1 MRRLK
6 NEVCLFLRTPHYVL
20 YNKSYYKSI
29 PFFEKVLEYFR
40 NRETEIVKGCA
51 QEDQKE
57 EIQMKV
63 LGIGREEE
71 EQQLQKILEV
81 AQKNLERTEKR
92 QAGLSEQLKEMLE
105 SFDASDKEM
114 QALWNNTESLF
125 QESKREILRSRKA
138 SKKPYF
144 GRIDFTGAGL
154 TESESY
160 YVGRVGISLDGVEP
174 LVIDWRAPIASV
186 YYENALGT
194 CTYEV
199 KDTTE
204 DETRVQEIDLFRKR
218 TYEIEEGK
226 LIDFFDS
233 DIVAND
239 DLLTKYLAK
248 SKKAVLGEIIGTI
261 QKEQNTIIRMSPK
274 TNLIVQGV
282 AGSGKTTVA
291 MHRISY
297 ILYNYEQFRPVDF
310 YIVGSNRI
318 LLNYI
323 TGVLPELDVY
333 GVSQMT
339 MEQLF
344 TRLLYED
351 WDDKK
356 YEIVPT
362 DSNDKEAY
370 RKGEY
375 AWFHELEAFCEEYEA
390 NVIPTETVVIE
401 KNGTVLLEKKSIENY
416 RKSNPQLSVQAKI
429 NALNEWL
436 LGRLENELTGKSVSY
451 TPEEKKELNR
461 NCKVHFGK
469 DEWKGSLFDLYEEFL
484 KGQRKT
490 GSKVYVEQGKYDVY
504 DLAALAYLYKRIK
517 EIDPIREAS
526 HVIIDEAQ
534 DFGMMVYATLAY
546 CLRGCTY
553 TIMGDVSQNIHYGY
567 GLNDWEE
574 LRKLILTGDYDNFGI
589 LKKSYRN
596 TVEISEFATEILR
609 HGSFSIYPAEPIL
622 RHGNPVSMS
631 AYDTEEEMNRAVVST
646 IENWKKEGHGT
657 IAVICANEQE
667 TTYVTQMLGKKMA
680 LADNN
685 PETAVFDE
693 GVMVLPVEYTK
704 GLEFDAV
711 LLYHP
716 SKENYPAED
725 QYVKLL
731 YVAATRALH
740 ELAVVHLNDLT
751 ELIATPVSEEKKLR
765 SLETLQDT
773 VRVAAPRII
782 PKITEEKKQSELAR
796 ILERTTKRYGL
807 NQPKKS
813 GEPVVRTAEKAA
825 EQSLEKP
832 AKKVQESVVGK
843 SEQKL
848 QKRTIGKTPELP
860 ETEPEMNTSP
870 YQFNSIVEPEKL
882 TPKGHSRIDC
892 GVRWVKKAK
901 TFVEFVSNYGILR
914 VTPVTEEIVRVQ
926 FARGQVN
933 SFADGR
939 WKYTGAET
947 VSFTT
952 RENAT
957 VYEILTKKLIIRI
970 TKKTGALAFL
980 DPKGT
985 LLLKESEK
993 EPRQIE
999 PDIAKTWNYFEWE
1012 KNEKLVAKGI
1022 LDTELEQVNGKARY
1036 ISIGGKQK
1044 RMPLLLSKKGYGIS
1058 VSAEHTA
1065 SFCGVGVYG
1074 QYICTEN
1081 EAQIDYYVLFGANN
1095 EENLRLYKL
1104 LK

>member
-1 MRRLK
+1 M
-6 NEVCLFLRTPHYVL
+6 N
-20 YNKSYYKSI
+20 
-29 PFFEKVLEYFR
+29 
-40 NRETEIVKGCA
+40 
-51 QEDQKE
+51 
-57 EIQMKV
+57 V
-63 LGIGREEE
+63 LGISREDEE
-71 EQQLQKILEV
+71 WQLKKILEV
-81 AQKNLERTEKR
+81 AQKNLERTER
-92 QAGLSEQLKEMLE
+92 QQAGLSEQLKEMSD
-105 SFDASDKEM
+105 SFDSRDKEM

-125 QESKREILRSRKA
+125 QESRRDLLRSIKA
-138 SKKPYF
+138 RKKPYF

-154 TESESY
+154 SEAESY
-160 YVGRVGISLDGVEP
+160 YVGRVGISSDGVNP
-174 LVIDWRAPIASV
+174 MVIDWRAPIASV

-204 DETRVQEIDLFRKR
+204 GETRVHEIDLFRKR
-218 TYEIEEGK
+218 TYEIEEDK

-239 DLLTKYLAK
+239 ELLTKYLAK
-248 SKKAVLGEIIGTI
+248 SKKNVLGEIIGTI

-351 WDDKK
+351 WDNQK
-356 YEIVPT
+356 YKIVAT
-362 DSNDKEAY
+362 DQKNKVAY
-370 RKGEY
+370 RKGES
-375 AWFHELEAFCEEYEA
+375 AWFHDLEAFCEEYEEKI
-390 NVIPTETVVIE
+390 IPTEPVVIE
-401 KNGTVLLEKKSIENY
+401 KNGIVLLEKNSIENY

-436 LGRLENELTGKSVSY
+436 LGRLENELIGKSVSY

-461 NCKVHFGK
+461 SCKFHFGK
-469 DEWKGSLFDLYEEFL
+469 DEWKGSLFALYEEFL
-484 KGQRKT
+484 EGQRKK
-490 GSKVYVEQGKYDVY
+490 GSKIFVEYGSYDVY

-517 EIDPIREAS
+517 ETDPIREAS
-526 HVIIDEAQ
+526 HVVIDEAQ
-534 DFGMMVYATLAY
+534 DFGMMVYAALAY

-574 LRKLILTGDYDNFGI
+574 LRKLILTGAYDNFGI

-596 TVEISEFATEILR
+596 TVEISEFATEVLR
-609 HGSFSIYPAEPIL
+609 HGNFAIYPVEPLL
-622 RHGNPVSMS
+622 RHGNPVSVL
-631 AYDTEEEMNRAVVST
+631 AYDTESQMNRAVVS
-646 IENWKKEGHGT
+646 ILEGWKREGHGT
-657 IAVICANEQE
+657 IAVICADEQE
-667 TTYVTQMLGKKMA
+667 AAYVTQLLSKKIV

-716 SKENYPAED
+716 SKEKYPVED

-740 ELAVVHLNDLT
+740 ELTVVHRNDLT
-751 ELIATPVSEEKKLR
+751 ELIGAPVSEEKKLH
-765 SLETLQDT
+765 SLEKQQDAL
-773 VRVAAPRII
+773 RIAAPRVI
-782 PKITEEKKQSELAR
+782 PRLTEEKKQAELAMC
-796 ILERTTKRYGL
+796 LERTTKRYGL
-807 NQPKKS
+807 NQQEKPKQPEKTI
-813 GEPVVRTAEKAA
+813 EKPVEKRVQKAEKSVEAPEA
-825 EQSLEKP
+825 ERN
-832 AKKVQESVVGK
+832 A
-843 SEQKL
+843 
-848 QKRTIGKTPELP
+848 
-860 ETEPEMNTSP
+860 SP
-870 YQFNSIVEPEKL
+870 YPFNSIVQAENIA
-882 TPKGHSRIDC
+882 PKGHGRIDC
-892 GVRWVKKAK
+892 GVRWVKKSR
-901 TFVEFVSNYGILR
+901 TFVEFMSSYGILR
-914 VTPVTEEIVRVQ
+914 VTPLEDEIVRVQ
-926 FARGQVN
+926 FVRGQD
-933 SFADGR
+933 SLFADGK
-939 WKYTGAET
+939 WKYTGEEKAA
-947 VSFTT
+947 FIT

-957 VYEILTKKLIIRI
+957 AYEIITKKLVVHIGKKSGAI
-970 TKKTGALAFL
+970 TFL
-980 DPKGT
+980 DTKGT
-985 LLLKESEK
+985 ILLKESEK

-999 PDIAKTWNYFEWE
+999 PDILKTWNYFEWAKSE
-1012 KNEKLVAKGI
+1012 KVVAKGI
-1022 LDTELEQVNGKARY
+1022 LDVELEPVNGKARY
-1036 ISIGGKQK
+1036 ISIGGKKK
-1044 RMPLLLSKKGYGIS
+1044 RMPLLLSQKGYGIS
-1058 VSAEHTA
+1058 VSAENTV
-1065 SFCGVGVYG
+1065 SFCGVGMYG

-1081 EAQIDYYVLFGANN
+1081 EKGIDYYVLFGGSNQ
-1095 EENLRLYKL
+1095 ENLRLYRL
-1104 LK
+1104 FQL

>member
-1 MRRLK
+1 
-6 NEVCLFLRTPHYVL
+6 
-20 YNKSYYKSI
+20 
-29 PFFEKVLEYFR
+29 
-40 NRETEIVKGCA
+40 
-51 QEDQKE
+51 
-57 EIQMKV
+57 MKV
-63 LGIGREEE
+63 LGIDRETE
-71 EQQLQKILEV
+71 EQQLKKILEV
-81 AQKNLERTEKR
+81 AQNNLKRAEKR
-92 QAGLSEQLKEMLE
+92 QEGLSEQLKEMLE
-105 SFDASDKEM
+105 NFDSRDKEA
-114 QALWNNTESLF
+114 QALWNNTEALY
-125 QESKREILRSRKA
+125 QESNRELLRGMKA
-138 SKKPYF
+138 RKKPYF
-144 GRIDFTGAGL
+144 GRIDFTAA
-154 TESESY
+154 EFSEPESY
-160 YVGRVGISLDGVEP
+160 YVGRVGISTDGTEP
-174 LVIDWRAPIASV
+174 MVIDWRAPIASV
-186 YYENALGT
+186 YYENSLGT

-199 KDTTE
+199 KDTKE
-204 DETRVQEIDLFRKR
+204 DETKVHEIDLFRKR
-218 TYEIEEGK
+218 TYEIEEDK
-226 LIDFFDS
+226 LIDFYDS

-239 DLLTKYLAK
+239 ELLTKYLAK

-261 QKEQNTIIRMSPK
+261 QKEQNAIIRMSPK

-351 WDDKK
+351 WDDNK
-356 YEIVPT
+356 YQIVAT
-362 DSNDKEAY
+362 DPNDKEAY
-370 RKGEY
+370 RKGES
-375 AWFHELEAFCEEYEA
+375 AWFRKLEAFCEEYEA
-390 NVIPTETVVIE
+390 KIIPTESVIIE
-401 KNGTVLLEKKSIENY
+401 KNGTLLLEKKSIENY
-416 RKSNPQLSVQAKI
+416 RKSNPQMSVQAKI

-436 LGRLENELTGKSVSY
+436 LGKLENELTGKSVSY
-451 TPEEKKELNR
+451 TPEEKKELKR
-461 NCKVHFGK
+461 SCKVHFGR
-469 DEWKGSLFDLYEEFL
+469 DEWKGSLFELYEAFL
-484 KGQRKT
+484 KEQRKN
-490 GSKVYVEQGKYDVY
+490 GSNIFVEPGKYDVY
-504 DLAALAYLYKRIK
+504 DLAALAYLYKRVK

-622 RHGNPVSMS
+622 RHGNPVRMS
-631 AYDTEEEMNRAVVST
+631 AYDTEEEMNRAVVSI

-657 IAVICANEQE
+657 IAVICANKQE
-667 TTYVTQMLGKKMA
+667 ADDVTRVLGKEMT

-716 SKENYPAED
+716 SKKNYPAED

-765 SLETLQDT
+765 SLESQQDT
-773 VRVAAPRII
+773 LRVAAARIV
-782 PKITEEKKQSELAR
+782 PKFTEDKKQAELAK
-796 ILERTTKRYGL
+796 IFERTTKRYGL
-807 NQPKKS
+807 NQVKQRS
-813 GEPVVRTAEKAA
+813 EPERLEKAT
-825 EQSLEKP
+825 EKTVEKP
-832 AKKVQESVVGK
+832 TQKVQESAVGK
-843 SEQKL
+843 PAETL
-848 QKRTIGKTPELP
+848 EADPEI
-860 ETEPEMNTSP
+860 NTSP
-870 YQFNSIVEPEKL
+870 YPFNSVVEKEKL
-882 TPKGHSRIDC
+882 IPKGHSRIDC
-892 GVRWVKKAK
+892 AVRWVKKSK
-901 TFVEFVSNYGILR
+901 MSVDFVSNYGILR
-914 VTPVTEEIVRVQ
+914 VTPLTDEILRVQ
-926 FARGQVN
+926 FVRGQED
-933 SFADGR
+933 SFADGNL
-939 WKYTGAET
+939 KYTGEKKVQFT
-947 VSFTT
+947 V
-952 RENAT
+952 RENAASC
-957 VYEILTKKLIIRI
+957 EIATKKLVVRVE
-970 TKKTGALAFL
+970 KKTGAVAFY
-980 DPKGT
+980 DTKGT
-985 LLLKESEK
+985 LLFKESGK

-999 PDIAKTWNYFEWE
+999 PDISKTWNYFEWA
-1012 KNEKLVAKGI
+1012 KNEKIVAKGI
-1022 LDTELEQVNGKARY
+1022 LDRDLEQVNGKARY
-1036 ISIGGKQK
+1036 ISIGGKKK
-1044 RMPLLLSKKGYGIS
+1044 RMPLLLSQKGYGIA

-1065 SFCGVGVYG
+1065 SFCGVGMYG

-1081 EAQIDYYVLFGANN
+1081 ETQIDYYVLFGGSN

-1104 LK
+1104 FA

>member
-1 MRRLK
+1 
-6 NEVCLFLRTPHYVL
+6 
-20 YNKSYYKSI
+20 
-29 PFFEKVLEYFR
+29 
-40 NRETEIVKGCA
+40 
-51 QEDQKE
+51 
-57 EIQMKV
+57 MKV
-63 LGIGREEE
+63 FGISREEE
-71 EQQLQKILEV
+71 EQQLKKILAV
-81 AQKNLERTEKR
+81 AQDNLERTER
-92 QAGLSEQLKEMLE
+92 HQMGLSEQLKDMLD
-105 SFDASDKEM
+105 SYNTKDKEVL
-114 QALWNNTESLF
+114 ALWHNTESLL
-125 QESKREILRSRKA
+125 QESKRDLLRCIKA
-138 SKKPYF
+138 RKKPYF
-144 GRIDFTGAGL
+144 GRIDFKDKGL
-154 TESESY
+154 SETESY
-160 YVGRVGISLDGVEP
+160 YVGRVGISPDGVEQ
-174 LVIDWRAPIASV
+174 LVIDWRAPMASV
-186 YYENALGT
+186 YYENALGN

-199 KDTTE
+199 KDTKE
-204 DETRVQEIDLFRKR
+204 NETKVYEIDLFRKR
-218 TYEIEEGK
+218 TYEIEDDK

-239 DLLTKYLAK
+239 ELLTKCLAK

-261 QKEQNTIIRMSPK
+261 QKEQNAIIRRSPK

-344 TRLLYED
+344 VRLLYED

-356 YEIVPT
+356 QTIVAT
-362 DSNDKEAY
+362 NQNNKEAY

-390 NVIPTETVVIE
+390 KIIPAESVVIE
-401 KNGTVLLEKKSIENY
+401 KTGAVLLEKKSIENY
-416 RKSNPQLSVQAKI
+416 RKNNPQMSVQAKI

-451 TPEEKKELNR
+451 TPEEKKELNKA
-461 NCKVHFGK
+461 CKVHFGR
-469 DEWKGSLFDLYEEFL
+469 DEWKGSLFDLYEGFL
-484 KGQRKT
+484 EGQRT
-490 GSKVYVEQGKYDVY
+490 RGSKIFVEKGKYDVY

-517 EIDPIREAS
+517 EIDPIREAT

-567 GLNDWEE
+567 GLNDWED

-609 HGSFSIYPAEPIL
+609 HGNFPIYPAEPIL

-631 AYDTEEEMNRAVVST
+631 AYDTEEDMNRAVVNI
-646 IENWKKEGHGT
+646 IENWKKEGHET
-657 IAVICANEQE
+657 IAVICSDEQE
-667 TTYVTQMLGKKMA
+667 TAYVTQRLGKEMT

-685 PETAVFDE
+685 PETAVFNE

-716 SKENYPAED
+716 SKEHYLLED

-765 SLETLQDT
+765 SLENGQDT
-773 VRVAAPRII
+773 LRVAAPRVI
-782 PKITEEKKQSELAR
+782 PKITEDKKQAELAA

-807 NQPKKS
+807 NQPKKT
-813 GEPVVRTAEKAA
+813 EETV
-825 EQSLEKP
+825 EKP
-832 AKKVQESVVGK
+832 ILKPVQ
-843 SEQKL
+843 
-848 QKRTIGKTPELP
+848 KTPEKVAVKP
-860 ETEPEMNTSP
+860 VEVPKNEPEINTSP
-870 YQFNSIVEPEKL
+870 YKFNSIVETEKL

-892 GVRWVKKAK
+892 AVRWVKKSK
-901 TFVEFVSNYGILR
+901 SFVDFVSSYGILR
-914 VTPVTEEIVRVQ
+914 VMPVTDEIVRVQ
-926 FARGQVN
+926 FVRGQAD
-933 SFADGR
+933 SFADGN
-939 WKYTGAET
+939 WNYTGEKK
-947 VSFTT
+947 VQFST
-952 RENAT
+952 RENAA
-957 VYEILTKKLIIRI
+957 VYEIITKKLVIRI
-970 TKKTGALAFL
+970 EKKTGALAFL
-980 DPKGT
+980 DTKGT
-985 LLLKESEK
+985 LLLKESGK

-999 PDIAKTWNYFEWE
+999 LDVAKTWNYFEWP

-1036 ISIGGKQK
+1036 ISIGGKRK
-1044 RMPLLLSKKGYGIS
+1044 RMPLLLSGKGYGIS
-1058 VSAEHTA
+1058 ICAEHTA

-1074 QYICTEN
+1074 QYICTEK
-1081 EAQIDYYVLFGANN
+1081 EEQIDYYVLFGGSN

-1104 LK
+1104 LT

>member
-1 MRRLK
+1 
-6 NEVCLFLRTPHYVL
+6 
-20 YNKSYYKSI
+20 
-29 PFFEKVLEYFR
+29 
-40 NRETEIVKGCA
+40 
-51 QEDQKE
+51 
-57 EIQMKV
+57 MKV
-63 LGIGREEE
+63 LGTGREAEE
-71 EQQLQKILEV
+71 KQLKKILEV
-81 AQKNLERTEKR
+81 AQNNLERIEKR
-92 QAGLSEQLKEMLE
+92 QEGLSEQLKEMLE
-105 SFDASDKEM
+105 NFDSNDKEA
-114 QALWNNTESLF
+114 QALWNNTEAMYQASN
-125 QESKREILRSRKA
+125 RELVRSMKA
-138 SKKPYF
+138 RKKPYF
-144 GRIDFTGAGL
+144 GRIDFTAAGSS
-154 TESESY
+154 EPESY
-160 YVGRVGISLDGVEP
+160 YVGRVGISEDGVDP

-199 KDTTE
+199 KDIAE
-204 DETRVQEIDLFRKR
+204 NETRVHEIELTRKR
-218 TYEIEEGK
+218 TYEIAEDK

-239 DLLTKYLAK
+239 ELLTKFLAK

-261 QKEQNTIIRMSPK
+261 QKEQNAIIRMSPK

-339 MEQLF
+339 MAQLF

-356 YEIVPT
+356 YKIVAANPK
-362 DSNDKEAY
+362 DKEAY
-370 RKGEY
+370 RKGESV
-375 AWFHELEAFCEEYEA
+375 WFHALEAFCEEYEEKI
-390 NVIPTETVVIE
+390 IPTESVVIE
-401 KNGTVLLEKKSIENY
+401 KNGTVLLEKASIENY
-416 RKSNPQLSVQAKI
+416 RKSNPQMSVQAKI

-436 LGRLENELTGKSVSY
+436 LGKLENELTGKSVSY

-461 NCKVHFGK
+461 SCKVHFGK
-469 DEWKGSLFDLYEEFL
+469 DEWKGSLFELYEEFL
-484 KGQRKT
+484 ESQRKC
-490 GSKVYVEQGKYDVY
+490 GSRIFVEPGKYDVY

-574 LRKLILTGDYDNFGI
+574 LRKLILTGEYDNFGI

-622 RHGNPVSMS
+622 RHGNPVRQS
-631 AYDTEEEMNRAVVST
+631 AYPSEEEMNRAVVEI
-646 IENWKKEGHGT
+646 IEGWKTEGHGT
-657 IAVICANEQE
+657 IAVICADGQE
-667 TTYVTQMLGKKMA
+667 AEYVTKMLEKKMTV
-680 LADNN
+680 ADSN
-685 PETAVFDE
+685 PETAVFNE

-716 SKENYPAED
+716 SGDKYPAED

-751 ELIATPVSEEKKLR
+751 ELIAAPVSEEKRLR
-765 SLETLQDT
+765 SLEKQQDT
-773 VRVAAPRII
+773 LRVATPRVVQ
-782 PKITEEKKQSELAR
+782 KITEEKKQDELAK

-807 NQPKKS
+807 NQAKKTE
-813 GEPVVRTAEKAA
+813 EPVAKAV
-825 EQSLEKP
+825 EKP
-832 AKKVQESVVGK
+832 VEKQVPKVPEKVAVLPKEEQE
-843 SEQKL
+843 
-848 QKRTIGKTPELP
+848 I
-860 ETEPEMNTSP
+860 NASP
-870 YQFNSIVEPEKL
+870 YQFNTIVEAGKL
-882 TPKGHSRIDC
+882 TPKGHSRIEC

-901 TFVEFVSNYGILR
+901 NFVDFVSNYGILR
-914 VTPVTEEIVRVQ
+914 VTPVTDEVVRIQ
-926 FARGQVN
+926 FVRGQLD
-933 SFADGR
+933 SFAEGNWR
-939 WKYTGAET
+939 YAGEEK

-957 VYEILTKKLIIRI
+957 VYEIATKKLAICVE
-970 TKKTGALAFL
+970 KKSGALTFL
-980 DPKGT
+980 DKKGVV
-985 LLLKESEK
+985 LFKESVK

-999 PDIAKTWNYFEWE
+999 PELSKTWNYFDWG
-1012 KNEKLVAKGI
+1012 KSEKLVAKGI
-1022 LDTELEQVNGKARY
+1022 LDTDLPQVNGKARY
-1036 ISIGGKQK
+1036 ISIGGKKK
-1044 RMPLLLSKKGYGIS
+1044 RMPLLLSQKGYGIS
-1058 VSAEHTA
+1058 VSAEHTV
-1065 SFCGVGVYG
+1065 SFCGVGLYG
-1074 QYICTEN
+1074 QYICTEA
-1081 EAQIDYYVLFGANN
+1081 EKQIDYYVLFGGSN
-1095 EENLRLYKL
+1095 EENLRLYKSL
-1104 LK
+1104 V

>member
-1 MRRLK
+1 
-6 NEVCLFLRTPHYVL
+6 
-20 YNKSYYKSI
+20 
-29 PFFEKVLEYFR
+29 
-40 NRETEIVKGCA
+40 
-51 QEDQKE
+51 
-57 EIQMKV
+57 MKV
-63 LGIGREEE
+63 LGTGRKEEE
-71 EQQLQKILEV
+71 KQLSRILKV
-81 AQKNLERTEKR
+81 AQNNLERTEKR
-92 QAGLSEQLKEMLE
+92 QEGLSEQLKEMLE
-105 SFDASDKEM
+105 NFDSRDKEA
-114 QALWNNTESLF
+114 QALWNNTEALY
-125 QESKREILRSRKA
+125 QESNRELVRGMKA
-138 SKKPYF
+138 RKKPYF
-144 GRIDFTGAGL
+144 GRIDFKTA
-154 TESESY
+154 EFAEPESY
-160 YVGRVGISLDGVEP
+160 YVGRVGISEDGVEP

-186 YYENALGT
+186 YYENSLGT

-204 DETRVQEIDLFRKR
+204 DETRIHEIDLFRKR
-218 TYEIEEGK
+218 TYEIEEDK

-261 QKEQNTIIRMSPK
+261 QKEQNAIIRMSPK

-344 TRLLYED
+344 TRLLYEE

-356 YEIVPT
+356 YKIVATNP
-362 DSNDKEAY
+362 NDKEAH

-375 AWFHELEAFCEEYEA
+375 AWFHKLEAFCEEYET
-390 NVIPTETVVIE
+390 NIIPTESVVIE
-401 KNGTVLLEKKSIENY
+401 KNGTVLLEQKSIENY
-416 RKSNPQLSVQAKI
+416 RKSNPQMSVQAKI

-436 LGRLENELTGKSVSY
+436 LGKLENELTGKSVSY
-451 TPEEKKELNR
+451 TPEEKKELKR
-461 NCKVHFGK
+461 NCKVHFGR
-469 DEWKGSLFDLYEEFL
+469 DEWKGSLFDLYEKFL
-484 KGQRKT
+484 KEQRKA
-490 GSKVYVEQGKYDVY
+490 GSHIFVEPGKYDVY
-504 DLAALAYLYKRIK
+504 DLAALAYLYKRVK

-534 DFGMMVYATLAY
+534 DFGMMAYASLAY

-622 RHGNPVSMS
+622 RHGNPVSLS
-631 AYDTEEEMNRAVVST
+631 AYDTEEEMNRATVDI
-646 IENWKKEGHGT
+646 IEGWKKEGHGT
-657 IAVICANEQE
+657 IAVICADEKE
-667 TTYVTQMLGKKMA
+667 AAEVTGMLGKVMP

-716 SKENYPAED
+716 SKANYPAED

-740 ELAVVHLNDLT
+740 ELAVVHQNDLT
-751 ELIATPVSEEKKLR
+751 ELIATPVSEEKRLH
-765 SLETLQDT
+765 SLEKQQDT
-773 VRVAAPRII
+773 LRVATARVV
-782 PKITEEKKQSELAR
+782 PKITEEKKQDELAR

-807 NQPKKS
+807 NQEKKT
-813 GEPVVRTAEKAA
+813 EEAA
-825 EQSLEKP
+825 GKPTQEQ
-832 AKKVQESVVGK
+832 AVGK
-843 SEQKL
+843 TVHNPKEKG
-848 QKRTIGKTPELP
+848 TEAPENN
-860 ETEPEMNTSP
+860 PEMNTSP
-870 YQFNSIVEPEKL
+870 YLFNTVVEKEKL
-882 TPKGHSRIDC
+882 TPKGHGRIDC
-892 GVRWVKKAK
+892 GVRWVKKGK
-901 TFVEFVSNYGILR
+901 QFVDSVSSYGILR
-914 VTPVTEEIVRVQ
+914 VTPLAEEIVRVQ
-926 FARGQVN
+926 FVRGQVD
-933 SFADGR
+933 SFGDGSI
-939 WKYTGAET
+939 KYTGEKK
-947 VSFTT
+947 VSFVTK
-952 RENAT
+952 ENAT
-957 VYEILTKKLIIRI
+957 VYEIATKKLVVRVE
-970 TKKTGALAFL
+970 KKSGAVAFY
-980 DPKGT
+980 DTKGT
-985 LLLKESEK
+985 LLFKESGK

-999 PDIAKTWNYFEWE
+999 PDLLKTWTYFEWA
-1012 KNEKLVAKGI
+1012 KNERIVAKGI
-1022 LDTELEQVNGKARY
+1022 LDRDLEPVNGKARY
-1036 ISIGGKQK
+1036 ISIGGKKK
-1044 RMPLLLSKKGYGIS
+1044 RMPLLLSQKGYGIA
-1058 VSAEHTA
+1058 VSAEHTV
-1065 SFCGVGVYG
+1065 SFCSVGMYG
-1074 QYICTEN
+1074 QYISAEK
-1081 EAQIDYYVLFGANN
+1081 ESRIDYSVLFGGNN

-1104 LK
+1104 FA

>member
-1 MRRLK
+1 MKEFGVTREAEERQ
-6 NEVCLFLRTPHYVL
+6 LR
-20 YNKSYYKSI
+20 
-29 PFFEKVLEYFR
+29 
-40 NRETEIVKGCA
+40 
-51 QEDQKE
+51 
-57 EIQMKV
+57 
-63 LGIGREEE
+63 
-71 EQQLQKILEV
+71 KILAV
-81 AQKNLERTEKR
+81 AQDNLERTERHQK
-92 QAGLSEQLKEMLE
+92 GLSEQLKDMLD
-105 SFDASDKEM
+105 SYNTKDKEVL
-114 QALWNNTESLF
+114 ALWHNTESLF
-125 QESKREILRSRKA
+125 QESKQDLLRCIKA
-138 SKKPYF
+138 RKKPYF
-144 GRIDFTGAGL
+144 GRIDFKDARGS
-154 TESESY
+154 EPESY
-160 YVGRVGISLDGVEP
+160 YVGRVGISPDGVEQ
-174 LVIDWRAPIASV
+174 LVIDWRAPMASV
-186 YYENALGT
+186 YYENALGN

-199 KDTTE
+199 KDTKE
-204 DETRVQEIDLFRKR
+204 HETKVHEIDLFRKR
-218 TYEIEEGK
+218 TYEIEDDK

-239 DLLTKYLAK
+239 ELLTKCLAK

-261 QKEQNTIIRMSPK
+261 QKEQNEIIRKSPR

-344 TRLLYED
+344 VRLLYED

-356 YEIVPT
+356 HKIVAT
-362 DSNDKEAY
+362 DQTNKAAY

-375 AWFHELEAFCEEYEA
+375 AWFHELEAFCAEYEE
-390 NVIPTETVVIE
+390 NIIPSESVVIE
-401 KNGTVLLEKKSIENY
+401 KTGAVLLEKKSIENY

-451 TPEEKKELNR
+451 TPEEKKELNKA
-461 NCKVHFGK
+461 CKVHFGK

-484 KGQRKT
+484 AGQRKR
-490 GSKVYVEQGKYDVY
+490 GSQIFAEAGKYDVY

-534 DFGMMVYATLAY
+534 DFGMMVYGALEY

-567 GLNDWEE
+567 GLNDWED

-596 TVEISEFATEILR
+596 TVEISEFATEVLR
-609 HGSFSIYPAEPIL
+609 HGNFSIYPAEPIL
-622 RHGNPVSMS
+622 RHGNPVSTQG
-631 AYDTEEEMNRAVVST
+631 YDTEEEMNRAVVRI

-667 TTYVTQMLGKKMA
+667 AADVTWMLGGKIA
-680 LADNN
+680 LADSN

-716 SKENYPAED
+716 SKDHYPAED
-725 QYVKLL
+725 RYVKLL

-751 ELIATPVSEEKKLR
+751 DLIATPVSEEKKLR
-765 SLETLQDT
+765 SLEKSQDIL
-773 VRVAAPRII
+773 RAAAPRVIH
-782 PKITEEKKQSELAR
+782 KVTEEEKQDELAMF
-796 ILERTTKRYGL
+796 LARTTKRYGL
-807 NQPKKS
+807 NQP
-813 GEPVVRTAEKAA
+813 EQPVEKP
-825 EQSLEKP
+825 LEKP
-832 AKKVQESVVGK
+832 VEVQQTVSVAA
-843 SEQKL
+843 
-848 QKRTIGKTPELP
+848 PEI
-860 ETEPEMNTSP
+860 NTSP
-870 YQFNSIVEPEKL
+870 YQFASVVETGKL
-882 TPKGHSRIDC
+882 APKGHSRVDC
-892 GVRWVKKAK
+892 GVRWVKKSK
-901 TFVEFVSNYGILR
+901 TFVDFVSNYGTLR
-914 VTPVTEEIVRVQ
+914 VTPVADEVVRVQ
-926 FARGQVN
+926 FIRGQAD
-933 SFADGR
+933 SFADGN
-939 WKYTGAET
+939 WQYTGEKKAQ
-947 VSFTT
+947 FIT
-952 RENAT
+952 RENPT
-957 VYEILTKKLIIRI
+957 IYEIATKKVVVRVE
-970 TKKTGALAFL
+970 KKSGALSFL
-980 DPKGT
+980 DAKGA
-985 LLLKESEK
+985 LLLKESVK

-999 PDIAKTWNYFEWE
+999 PDVLKTWNYFEWA
-1012 KNEKLVAKGI
+1012 KNEKIDAKGI
-1022 LDTELEQVNGKARY
+1022 LDTDLEQVNGKARY
-1036 ISIGGKQK
+1036 ISIGGKRK
-1044 RMPLLLSKKGYGIS
+1044 RMPLLLSGKGYGIS
-1058 VSAEHTA
+1058 VSAEDTA
-1065 SFCGVGVYG
+1065 YFCGVGVYG
-1074 QYICTEN
+1074 QYICTEK
-1081 EAQIDYYVLFGANN
+1081 EKQIDYYVLFGGND

>member
-1 MRRLK
+1 
-6 NEVCLFLRTPHYVL
+6 
-20 YNKSYYKSI
+20 
-29 PFFEKVLEYFR
+29 
-40 NRETEIVKGCA
+40 
-51 QEDQKE
+51 
-57 EIQMKV
+57 MKV
-63 LGIGREEE
+63 LGTDRETE
-71 EQQLQKILEV
+71 EQQLKKILDV
-81 AQKNLERTEKR
+81 AQKNLERTER
-92 QAGLSEQLKEMLE
+92 QQEGLSEQLKEMLE
-105 SFDASDKEM
+105 TFDSRDKEM

-125 QESKREILRSRKA
+125 QESKREMLRSIKA
-138 SKKPYF
+138 RKKPYF
-144 GRIDFTGAGL
+144 GRIDFTAEGVAQP
-154 TESESY
+154 ESY
-160 YVGRVGISLDGVEP
+160 YVGRVGISEDGVDP

-199 KDTTE
+199 KDIAE
-204 DETRVQEIDLFRKR
+204 NETRIHEIDLFRKR
-218 TYEIEEGK
+218 TYEIEEDK

-239 DLLTKYLAK
+239 DLLTKFLAK
-248 SKKAVLGEIIGTI
+248 SKRAVLGEIIGTI
-261 QKEQNTIIRMSPK
+261 QKEQNAIIRMSPR

-339 MEQLF
+339 MEQLL

-356 YEIVPT
+356 YKIVAT
-362 DSNDKEAY
+362 DPNDKEAY

-375 AWFHELEAFCEEYEA
+375 AWFHKLEAFCEEYEA
-390 NVIPTETVVIE
+390 KVIPTESVVIE
-401 KNGTVLLEKKSIENY
+401 KNGTVLLEKNSIENY

-436 LGRLENELTGKSVSY
+436 LSKLENELTGKSISY

-461 NCKVHFGK
+461 SCKVHFGR
-469 DEWKGSLFDLYEEFL
+469 DEWKGSLFELYEEFL
-484 KGQRKT
+484 ESQRKC
-490 GSKVYVEQGKYDVY
+490 GSKIFVKHGNYDVY

-622 RHGNPVSMS
+622 RHGNPVRMS
-631 AYDTEEEMNRAVVST
+631 AYDTEEEMNRAVVNV
-646 IENWKKEGHGT
+646 IERWKKEGHGT
-657 IAVICANEQE
+657 IAVICADEQE
-667 TTYVTQMLGKKMA
+667 TADVTRMLGKEML

-725 QYVKLL
+725 RYVKLL

-740 ELAVVHLNDLT
+740 ELAVVHLHDMT
-751 ELIATPVSEEKKLR
+751 ELIATPVSEEKRLN
-765 SLETLQDT
+765 SLERLQDT
-773 VRVAAPRII
+773 LRVATPRVI
-782 PKITEEKKQSELAR
+782 PKITEEKKQDELAK

-807 NQPKKS
+807 NQPK
-813 GEPVVRTAEKAA
+813 EPEKATERTSERIA
-825 EQSLEKP
+825 AS
-832 AKKVQESVVGK
+832 AVGK
-843 SEQKL
+843 TFPKADEAPLQKL
-848 QKRTIGKTPELP
+848 QKKSVGKIPEFS
-860 ETEPEMNTSP
+860 ETEQEINTSP
-870 YQFNSIVEPEKL
+870 YPFNSLVQAEKIA
-882 TPKGHSRIDC
+882 PKGHGRIDC
-892 GVRWVKKAK
+892 GVRWIKKSK
-901 TFVEFVSNYGILR
+901 TFVDFVSSYGILR
-914 VTPVTEEIVRVQ
+914 VTPLTEEIVRVQ
-926 FARGQVN
+926 FVRGQTD
-933 SFADGR
+933 SFEDGN
-939 WKYTGAET
+939 WKYTGEEKA
-947 VSFTT
+947 SFTT
-952 RENAT
+952 RENAN
-957 VYEILTKKLIIRI
+957 VYEVATKKLAVCIE
-970 TKKTGALAFL
+970 KKSGALTFL
-980 DPKGT
+980 DAKGIV
-985 LLLKESEK
+985 LFKESGK

-999 PDIAKTWNYFEWE
+999 PELSKTWTYFEWA

-1022 LDTELEQVNGKARY
+1022 LDDDLQQVNGKARY
-1036 ISIGGKQK
+1036 ISIGGKRK
-1044 RMPLLLSKKGYGIS
+1044 RMPLLLSQKGYGIS
-1058 VSAEHTA
+1058 VSAEHTVA
-1065 SFCGVGVYG
+1065 FCGVGMYG
-1074 QYICTEN
+1074 QYICTE
-1081 EAQIDYYVLFGANN
+1081 EEKQIDYYVLFGGSI
-1095 EENLRLYKL
+1095 EKNLHLYKHL
-1104 LK
+1104 M

>member
-1 MRRLK
+1 
-6 NEVCLFLRTPHYVL
+6 
-20 YNKSYYKSI
+20 
-29 PFFEKVLEYFR
+29 
-40 NRETEIVKGCA
+40 
-51 QEDQKE
+51 
-57 EIQMKV
+57 MKV
-63 LGIGREEE
+63 LGTGREAE
-71 EQQLQKILEV
+71 EQQLSKILKV
-81 AQKNLERTEKR
+81 AQNNLERIEKR
-92 QAGLSEQLKEMLE
+92 QEGLSEQLKEMLE
-105 SFDASDKEM
+105 NFDPNDKEA
-114 QALWNNTESLF
+114 QALWNNTEAMYHASN
-125 QESKREILRSRKA
+125 REVLRSVKA
-138 SKKPYF
+138 RKKPYF
-144 GRIDFTGAGL
+144 GRIDFKSEGIS
-154 TESESY
+154 EPESY
-160 YVGRVGISLDGVEP
+160 YVGRVGISETGVDP

-199 KDTTE
+199 KDIAE
-204 DETRVQEIDLFRKR
+204 NETRVHEIDLFRKR
-218 TYEIEEGK
+218 TYEIEEDK
-226 LIDFFDS
+226 LVDFFDS

-239 DLLTKYLAK
+239 DLLTKFLAK
-248 SKKAVLGEIIGTI
+248 SKRAVLGEIIGTI
-261 QKEQNTIIRMSPK
+261 QKEQNAIIRMSPK

-339 MEQLF
+339 MEQLL

-351 WDDKK
+351 WDDNK
-356 YEIVPT
+356 YKIVAT
-362 DSNDKEAY
+362 DPNDKEAY
-370 RKGEY
+370 KKGEY
-375 AWFHELEAFCEEYEA
+375 AWFHKLEAFCEEYEA
-390 NVIPTETVVIE
+390 RVIPTETVVIE

-416 RKSNPQLSVQAKI
+416 RKSNPQMSVQAKI

-436 LGRLENELTGKSVSY
+436 LGKLENELTGKSVSY

-461 NCKVHFGK
+461 SCKVHFGK

-484 KGQRKT
+484 KGQRKD
-490 GSKVYVEQGKYDVY
+490 GNKIFAEPGNYDVY

-622 RHGNPVSMS
+622 RHGNPVSVRG
-631 AYDTEEEMNRAVVST
+631 YDSEDEMNRAVTEV
-646 IENWKKEGHGT
+646 IEKWKKEGHGT
-657 IAVICANEQE
+657 IAVICADEQE
-667 TTYVTQMLGKKMA
+667 TAYVTQMLGKEIA

-716 SKENYPAED
+716 SKENYPTED
-725 QYVKLL
+725 RYVKLL

-740 ELAVVHLNDLT
+740 ELAVVHLHDLT
-751 ELIATPVSEEKKLR
+751 DLIATPVSEEKRLR
-765 SLETLQDT
+765 SLETQQDML
-773 VRVAAPRII
+773 RVATPRVI
-782 PKITEEKKQSELAR
+782 PKITEEKKQDELAK

-807 NQPKKS
+807 NQPKIQEKPEVKTVEKP
-813 GEPVVRTAEKAA
+813 GEKEEEKQEHRLQAQVVVNAA
-825 EQSLEKP
+825 EGPKN
-832 AKKVQESVVGK
+832 
-843 SEQKL
+843 EQ
-848 QKRTIGKTPELP
+848 
-860 ETEPEMNTSP
+860 EMNTSSYP
-870 YQFNSIVEPEKL
+870 FNSIVEAGKL
-882 TPKGHSRIDC
+882 TPKGHSRINC

-901 TFVEFVSNYGILR
+901 TFVDFVSNYGILR
-914 VTPVTEEIVRVQ
+914 VTPLAEEIVRVQ
-926 FARGQVN
+926 FIRGQEDAF
-933 SFADGR
+933 SDGNF
-939 WKYTGAET
+939 KYAGEKK
-947 VSFTT
+947 VQFST
-952 RENAT
+952 RENVT
-957 VYEILTKKLIIRI
+957 VYEIVTKKLVVRI
-970 TKKTGALAFL
+970 EKKSGALAFF
-980 DPKGT
+980 DTKGT
-985 LLLKESEK
+985 LLLKESVK

-999 PDIAKTWNYFEWE
+999 PDLLKTWNYFEWD
-1012 KNEKLVAKGI
+1012 KNEKIVAKGI
-1022 LDTELEQVNGKARY
+1022 LDTDLEPVNGKARY
-1036 ISIGGKQK
+1036 ISIGGKKK
-1044 RMPLLLSKKGYGIS
+1044 RMPLLLSRKGYGLS
-1058 VSAEHTA
+1058 VSAEHTV
-1065 SFCGVGVYG
+1065 SFCGVGMYG
-1074 QYICTEN
+1074 QYICTEEN
-1081 EAQIDYYVLFGANN
+1081 VRIDYYFLLGGSN
-1095 EENLRLYKL
+1095 EENLQLYKL
-1104 LK
+1104 FM

>member
-1 MRRLK
+1 
-6 NEVCLFLRTPHYVL
+6 
-20 YNKSYYKSI
+20 
-29 PFFEKVLEYFR
+29 
-40 NRETEIVKGCA
+40 
-51 QEDQKE
+51 
-57 EIQMKV
+57 MKV
-63 LGIGREEE
+63 LGTDKKTE
-71 EQQLQKILEV
+71 EQQLEKILTV
-81 AQKNLERTEKR
+81 AQRNLERTKR
-92 QAGLSEQLKEMLE
+92 HQEGLSEQLKEMLDN
-105 SFDASDKEM
+105 FDSRDKEA
-114 QALWNNTESLF
+114 QALWNNTEALY
-125 QESKREILRSRKA
+125 QESNRDLLRCVKA
-138 SKKPYF
+138 RKKPYF

-154 TESESY
+154 SEPESY
-160 YVGRVGISLDGVEP
+160 YVGRVGISEDGVEP
-174 LVIDWRAPIASV
+174 MVIDWRAPIASV
-186 YYENALGT
+186 YYENSLGT

-199 KDTTE
+199 KDTKE

-218 TYEIEEGK
+218 TYEIEGDK

-239 DLLTKYLAK
+239 ELLTKYLAK

-261 QKEQNTIIRMSPK
+261 QKEQNAIIRMSPK

-356 YEIVPT
+356 YKIVAT
-362 DSNDKEAY
+362 DPKDKESY
-370 RKGEY
+370 KKGEY
-375 AWFHELEAFCEEYEA
+375 GWFHALEAFCEEYEEKTIPSES
-390 NVIPTETVVIE
+390 VIIE
-401 KNGTVLLEKKSIENY
+401 KNGVVLLEKKSIENY

-461 NCKVHFGK
+461 SCKVHFGK
-469 DEWKGSLFDLYEEFL
+469 DEWKGSLFDVYEEFL
-484 KGQRKT
+484 KRQRKG
-490 GSKVYVEQGKYDVY
+490 GSKIFVEPGNYDVY

-534 DFGMMVYATLAY
+534 DFGMMVYAALAF
-546 CLRGCTY
+546 CMRGCTY

-567 GLNDWEE
+567 GLNDWED

-609 HGSFSIYPAEPIL
+609 HGEFSIYPAEPIL
-622 RHGNPVSMS
+622 RHGNPVSVT
-631 AYDTEEEMNRAVVST
+631 AYETEEKMNKAVVD
-646 IENWKKEGHGT
+646 IINGWKQEGHGT
-657 IAVICANEQE
+657 IAVICADGQE
-667 TTYVTQMLGKKMA
+667 AAEVTRMLGKEIE
-680 LADNN
+680 LADSN

-716 SKENYPAED
+716 SRAHYPAED

-740 ELAVVHLNDLT
+740 ELAVVHVNDLT
-751 ELIATPVSEEKKLR
+751 ELIAEPVAEEKKLR
-765 SLETLQDT
+765 SLEKQQDT
-773 VRVAAPRII
+773 LRIAAPRVVQ
-782 PKITEEKKQSELAR
+782 KMTEDKKQAELDR

-807 NQPKKS
+807 NQPQEEEKKVV
-813 GEPVVRTAEKAA
+813 EPAPKLQENKAEKPV
-825 EQSLEKP
+825 EK
-832 AKKVQESVVGK
+832 VVAVSADA
-843 SEQKL
+843 SEL
-848 QKRTIGKTPELP
+848 
-860 ETEPEMNTSP
+860 NTSP
-870 YQFNSIVEPEKL
+870 YPFNTVVEKEKL
-882 TPKGHSRIDC
+882 TPKGHNRIDC
-892 GVRWVKKAK
+892 TVRWVKKSK
-901 TFVEFVSNYGILR
+901 QFVDFVSNYGILR
-914 VTPVTEEIVRVQ
+914 VTPVTDEIARVQ
-926 FARGQVN
+926 FVRGQVD
-933 SFADGR
+933 SFENGN
-939 WKYTGAET
+939 WTYTGEKKAA
-947 VSFTT
+947 FTT
-952 RENAT
+952 RENANAF
-957 VYEILTKKLIIRI
+957 EIMTKKFVIRVE
-970 TKKTGALAFL
+970 KKSGAVVFL
-980 DPKGT
+980 DTKG
-985 LLLKESEK
+985 KVFFRESGK

-999 PDIAKTWNYFEWE
+999 PELLKTWTNFEWE
-1012 KNEKLVAKGI
+1012 KSEKLVAKGI
-1022 LDTELEQVNGKARY
+1022 LDRDLEPVSGKARY
-1036 ISIGGKQK
+1036 ISVGGKKK

-1058 VSAEHTA
+1058 VSAEHTV
-1065 SFCGVGVYG
+1065 SFCDVGMHG

-1081 EAQIDYYVLFGANN
+1081 ESQINYYVLFGGTD
-1095 EENLRLYKL
+1095 EENLRLYKFL
-1104 LK
+1104 G

>member
-1 MRRLK
+1 
-6 NEVCLFLRTPHYVL
+6 
-20 YNKSYYKSI
+20 
-29 PFFEKVLEYFR
+29 
-40 NRETEIVKGCA
+40 
-51 QEDQKE
+51 
-57 EIQMKV
+57 MKV
-63 LGIGREEE
+63 LGTGREEE
-71 EQQLQKILEV
+71 ELQLQKILEV
-81 AQKNLERTEKR
+81 AQKNLERTER
-92 QAGLSEQLKEMLE
+92 QQAGLSEQLKEMLD
-105 SFDASDKEM
+105 SFDSRDKEM
-114 QALWNNTESLF
+114 QALWNNTESMF
-125 QESKREILRSRKA
+125 QESKRELLRCIKA
-138 SKKPYF
+138 RKKPYF
-144 GRIDFTGAGL
+144 GRIDFKAAGFS
-154 TESESY
+154 ESESY
-160 YVGRVGISLDGVEP
+160 YVGRVGISTNGVEP
-174 LVIDWRAPIASV
+174 LVIDWRSPIASV
-186 YYENALGT
+186 YYENALGN

-204 DETRVQEIDLFRKR
+204 DETRVHEIELFRKR
-218 TYEIEEGK
+218 TYEIAEDK

-261 QKEQNTIIRMSPK
+261 QKEQDAIIRMSPK

-318 LLNYI
+318 LLDYI

-339 MEQLF
+339 MEQLLV
-344 TRLLYED
+344 RLLYED

-356 YEIVPT
+356 HEVVAT
-362 DSNDKEAY
+362 DPNDKEAY
-370 RKGEY
+370 RKGES
-375 AWFHELEAFCEEYEA
+375 AWFHALEAFCEEYEEK
-390 NVIPTETVVIE
+390 VIPTDSVIIE
-401 KNGTVLLEKKSIENY
+401 KNGVVLLEKKSIENY
-416 RKSNPQLSVQAKI
+416 RKSNPQMSVQAKI

-461 NCKVHFGK
+461 SCKVHFGR

-484 KGQRKT
+484 EGQRKG
-490 GSKVYVEQGKYDVY
+490 GSKIFVEHGKYDVY

-574 LRKLILTGDYDNFGI
+574 LRKLILTGEYDNFGV

-609 HGSFSIYPAEPIL
+609 HGNFSIYPAEPIL
-622 RHGNPVSMS
+622 RHGNPVSTS
-631 AYDTEEEMNRAVVST
+631 AYNTEEEMNRAVVS
-646 IENWKKEGHGT
+646 IIKKWEKEGHGT
-657 IAVICANEQE
+657 IAVICADEKE
-667 TTYVTQMLGKKMA
+667 TAYVTGWLGKEIA

-685 PETAVFDE
+685 LETAVFNE

-716 SKENYPAED
+716 SKEHYPSED

-751 ELIATPVSEEKKLR
+751 DLIATPVSKEKRLS
-765 SLETLQDT
+765 SLEKQQDT
-773 VRVAAPRII
+773 LRVATPRVI
-782 PKITEEKKQSELAR
+782 PKITEEKKQTELAK

-807 NQPKKS
+807 NQPKKTEQITEKVTAS
-813 GEPVVRTAEKAA
+813 AAGEITPKAVETPMQRMQKAQVGKPMESQEA
-825 EQSLEKP
+825 EQE
-832 AKKVQESVVGK
+832 
-843 SEQKL
+843 
-848 QKRTIGKTPELP
+848 I
-860 ETEPEMNTSP
+860 NTSP
-870 YQFNSIVEPEKL
+870 YQFNSIVQAENI
-882 TPKGHSRIDC
+882 TPKGHGRIDC
-892 GVRWVKKAK
+892 GVRWVKKSK
-901 TFVEFVSNYGILR
+901 TFVDFVSNYGILR
-914 VTPVTEEIVRVQ
+914 VTPLAEEIVRVQ
-926 FARGQVN
+926 FVRGQLN
-933 SFADGR
+933 SFADGN
-939 WKYTGAET
+939 WKYTGEEK

-952 RENAT
+952 KENAT
-957 VYEILTKKLIIRI
+957 VYEIATKKLVVCIE
-970 TKKTGALAFL
+970 KKSGALTFL
-980 DPKGT
+980 DKKGVV
-985 LLLKESEK
+985 LFKESGK

-999 PDIAKTWNYFEWE
+999 PELSKTWNYFEWA

-1022 LDTELEQVNGKARY
+1022 LDTDLQQVNGKARY
-1036 ISIGGKQK
+1036 ISIGGKKK
-1044 RMPLLLSKKGYGIS
+1044 RMPLLLSQKGYGIS
-1058 VSAEHTA
+1058 VSAEHTVA
-1065 SFCGVGVYG
+1065 FCGVGVYG
-1074 QYICTEN
+1074 QYICTDN
-1081 EAQIDYYVLFGANN
+1081 EKQIDYYVLFGGSSQ
-1095 EENLRLYKL
+1095 ENLRLYKL

>member
-1 MRRLK
+1 M
-6 NEVCLFLRTPHYVL
+6 E
-20 YNKSYYKSI
+20 
-29 PFFEKVLEYFR
+29 
-40 NRETEIVKGCA
+40 
-51 QEDQKE
+51 
-57 EIQMKV
+57 V
-63 LGIGREEE
+63 LGISREAE
-71 EQQLQKILEV
+71 EQQLEKILAV
-81 AQKNLERTEKR
+81 AQSNLERTER
-92 QAGLSEQLKEMLE
+92 HQEGLSGQLKEMLG
-105 SFDASDKEM
+105 SYDSKDKEM
-114 QALWNNTESLF
+114 QALWHNTEALF
-125 QESKREILRSRKA
+125 KESNQELLRCIKA
-138 SKKPYF
+138 RKKPYF

-154 TESESY
+154 SEPESY
-160 YVGRVGISLDGVEP
+160 YVGRVGISVNGVEP
-174 LVIDWRAPIASV
+174 LVIDWRSPIASV

-199 KDTTE
+199 KDPKE
-204 DETRVQEIDLFRKR
+204 DETKVHEIDLFRKR
-218 TYEIEEGK
+218 TYEIAEDR

-261 QKEQNTIIRMSPK
+261 QKEQNAIIRMSPK

-318 LLNYI
+318 LLDYI

-356 YEIVPT
+356 YKIVPA
-362 DSNDKEAY
+362 DQKDKAAHQ
-370 RKGEY
+370 KGES
-375 AWFHELEAFCEEYEA
+375 AWFRALEAFCEEYEERIIPRES
-390 NVIPTETVVIE
+390 VIIE
-401 KNGTVLLEKKSIENY
+401 KNGVVLLEKKSIENY

-436 LGRLENELTGKSVSY
+436 LSRLENELTGKSVSY
-451 TPEEKKELNR
+451 TPEEKKELNKS
-461 NCKVHFGK
+461 CKVHFGK
-469 DEWKGSLFDLYEEFL
+469 DEWKGSLFDLYEAFL
-484 KGQRKT
+484 KEQRKN
-490 GSKVYVEQGKYDVY
+490 GSMIFSEQGKYDVY

-534 DFGMMVYATLAY
+534 DFGMMVYNTLAY

-609 HGSFSIYPAEPIL
+609 HGEFSIYPAEPIL
-622 RHGNPVSMS
+622 RHGNSVSTL
-631 AYDTEEEMNRAVVST
+631 AYDSEDEMNRAVVS
-646 IENWKKEGHGT
+646 IIKNWEKEGHGT
-657 IAVICANEQE
+657 IAVICADEEE
-667 TTYVTQMLGKKMA
+667 TAYVTRMLGKEIT

-685 PETAVFDE
+685 LETAVFNE

-716 SKENYPAED
+716 SEEKYPAAD

-740 ELAVVHLNDLT
+740 ELAVVHMNDLT
-751 ELIATPVSEEKKLR
+751 ELIATPVSEEKRLR
-765 SLETLQDT
+765 SLESQKDML
-773 VRVAAPRII
+773 RVATARVV
-782 PKITEEKKQSELAR
+782 PKITEEKKQDELAR

-807 NQPKKS
+807 NQPKK
-813 GEPVVRTAEKAA
+813 T
-825 EQSLEKP
+825 
-832 AKKVQESVVGK
+832 VQKQPGMLAGS
-843 SEQKL
+843 
-848 QKRTIGKTPELP
+848 LP
-860 ETEPEMNTSP
+860 EVSGNDRETNTSP
-870 YQFNSIVEPEKL
+870 YAFNSIVEAKNI
-882 TPKGHSRIDC
+882 TPKGHGRIDC

-901 TFVEFVSNYGILR
+901 VFVDFVSNYGTLR
-914 VTPVTEEIVRVQ
+914 VTPVTDEIVRVQ
-926 FARGQVN
+926 FVRGQTD
-933 SFADGR
+933 SFGTGG
-939 WKYTGAET
+939 WNYTGEEKA
-947 VSFTT
+947 SFTT
-952 RENAT
+952 KENMT
-957 VYEILTKKLIIRI
+957 VYEISTKKLAVCIE
-970 TKKTGALAFL
+970 KKTGALTFL
-980 DPKGT
+980 DKKGVV
-985 LLLKESEK
+985 LLKESGK

-999 PDIAKTWNYFEWE
+999 PEILKTWNYFEWA
-1012 KNEKLVAKGI
+1012 KNEKIVAKGI
-1022 LDTELEQVNGKARY
+1022 LDDDLQQVNGKARY
-1036 ISIGGKQK
+1036 ISFGGKKK
-1044 RMPLLLSKKGYGIS
+1044 RMPFLLSQKGYGLS
-1058 VSAEHTA
+1058 VSAENTVA
-1065 SFCGVGVYG
+1065 FCGVGVYG

-1081 EAQIDYYVLFGANN
+1081 ETQIDYYVLFGGSK
-1095 EENLRLYKL
+1095 EENIRLYKQL
-1104 LK
+1104 Q

>member
-1 MRRLK
+1 
-6 NEVCLFLRTPHYVL
+6 
-20 YNKSYYKSI
+20 
-29 PFFEKVLEYFR
+29 
-40 NRETEIVKGCA
+40 
-51 QEDQKE
+51 
-57 EIQMKV
+57 MKV
-63 LGIGREEE
+63 LGIDREAEE
-71 EQQLQKILEV
+71 RQLEIIL
-81 AQKNLERTEKR
+81 AAAKKNLERTERR
-92 QAGLSEQLKEMLE
+92 QEGLSEQLKEMLE
-105 SFDASDKEM
+105 NFDSRDKEA
-114 QALWNNTESLF
+114 QALWNNTEAMY
-125 QESKREILRSRKA
+125 QESNRELLRSLKA
-138 SKKPYF
+138 RKKPYF
-144 GRIDFTGAGL
+144 GRIDFRDPGL
-154 TESESY
+154 SEPETY
-160 YVGRVGISLDGVEP
+160 YVGRVGISSDGVEQ

-186 YYENALGT
+186 YYENALGI
-194 CTYEV
+194 CSYEV
-199 KDTTE
+199 KDTRE
-204 DETRVQEIDLFRKR
+204 DETRVHEIDLFRKR
-218 TYEIEEGK
+218 TYEIADDK
-226 LIDFFDS
+226 LVDFYDS

-239 DLLTKYLAK
+239 ELLTKFLAK

-261 QKEQNTIIRMSPK
+261 QKEQNAIIRMSPR

-318 LLNYI
+318 LLDYI

-351 WDDKK
+351 WDNKRYK
-356 YEIVPT
+356 IVATNP
-362 DSNDKEAY
+362 NDKEAY
-370 RKGEY
+370 RKGESV
-375 AWFHELEAFCEEYEA
+375 WFRALEVFCEEYEKRT
-390 NVIPTETVVIE
+390 IPSETVIIE

-416 RKSNPQLSVQAKI
+416 MRSNPQMSVQAKI

-436 LGRLENELTGKSVSY
+436 LGKLENELTGKSVSY

-461 NCKVHFGK
+461 SCKVHFGR

-484 KGQRKT
+484 KSQRER
-490 GSKVYVEQGKYDVY
+490 GSKIFVEQGKYDVY

-534 DFGMMVYATLAY
+534 DFGMMVYNALAY

-609 HGSFSIYPAEPIL
+609 HGDFSIYPAEPIL
-622 RHGNPVSMS
+622 RHGNSVSTT
-631 AYDTEEEMNRAVVST
+631 AYESEEEMNRAVVD
-646 IENWKKEGHGT
+646 IIKNWEKEGHGT
-657 IAVICANEQE
+657 IAVICADERE
-667 TTYVTQMLGKKMA
+667 TAYVTRMLGKEIS

-685 PETAVFDE
+685 LETAVFNE

-716 SKENYPAED
+716 SEEKYPAED
-725 QYVKLL
+725 RYVKLL

-740 ELAVVHLNDLT
+740 ELAVVYMHDLT
-751 ELIATPVSEEKKLR
+751 ELIAAPVSEEKRLR
-765 SLETLQDT
+765 SLERQQDT
-773 VRVAAPRII
+773 LRVATARVV
-782 PKITEEKKQSELAR
+782 PKITEEKKQDELAK

-813 GEPVVRTAEKAA
+813 GEPVEKKTESATAKTA
-825 EQSLEKP
+825 QSIQ
-832 AKKVQESVVGK
+832 ADAVGKKVQKLPANVVGVSQEY
-843 SEQKL
+843 SENEQE
-848 QKRTIGKTPELP
+848 I
-860 ETEPEMNTSP
+860 NTSP
-870 YQFNSIVEPEKL
+870 YQFNAIVEQEKL
-882 TPKGHSRIDC
+882 TPKGHGRADC

-901 TFVEFVSNYGILR
+901 TFVDFVSSYGILR
-914 VTPVTEEIVRVQ
+914 VTPVTEDIVRVR
-926 FARGQVN
+926 FVRGQVD
-933 SFADGR
+933 SFADGK
-939 WKYTGAET
+939 WQYTGAEK
-947 VSFTT
+947 VSFAT
-952 RENAT
+952 RENAS
-957 VYEILTKKLIIRI
+957 VYEIATKKLVVRVE
-970 TKKTGALAFL
+970 KKSGAASFFDAKGALI
-980 DPKGT
+980 
-985 LLLKESEK
+985 LKESGK

-999 PDIAKTWNYFEWE
+999 PDISTCWNYFEWE
-1012 KNEKLVAKGI
+1012 KNEKISAKGI
-1022 LDTELEQVNGKARY
+1022 LDTELALVNGKARY
-1036 ISIGGKQK
+1036 ISIGGKKK
-1044 RMPLLLSKKGYGIS
+1044 RMPLLLSKKGYGIA
-1058 VSAEHTA
+1058 VSAENTV

-1081 EAQIDYYVLFGANN
+1081 ETQIDYYVLFGGSN
-1095 EENLRLYKL
+1095 EENLRLYKQL
-1104 LK
+1104 M

>member
-1 MRRLK
+1 M
-6 NEVCLFLRTPHYVL
+6 
-20 YNKSYYKSI
+20 
-29 PFFEKVLEYFR
+29 
-40 NRETEIVKGCA
+40 
-51 QEDQKE
+51 
-57 EIQMKV
+57 
-63 LGIGREEE
+63 
-71 EQQLQKILEV
+71 
-81 AQKNLERTEKR
+81 
-92 QAGLSEQLKEMLE
+92 
-105 SFDASDKEM
+105 
-114 QALWNNTESLF
+114 
-125 QESKREILRSRKA
+125 
-138 SKKPYF
+138 
-144 GRIDFTGAGL
+144 
-154 TESESY
+154 
-160 YVGRVGISLDGVEP
+160 
-174 LVIDWRAPIASV
+174 
-186 YYENALGT
+186 
-194 CTYEV
+194 
-199 KDTTE
+199 
-204 DETRVQEIDLFRKR
+204 
-218 TYEIEEGK
+218 
-226 LIDFFDS
+226 
-233 DIVAND
+233 AND

-261 QKEQNTIIRMSPK
+261 QKEQNAIIRMSPK

-356 YEIVPT
+356 YKIVTT
-362 DSNDKEAY
+362 DQRDKAAY
-370 RKGEY
+370 RKGES
-375 AWFHELEAFCEEYEA
+375 AWFHDLEAFCAEYEE
-390 NVIPTETVVIE
+390 NIIPTESVVIE
-401 KNGTVLLEKKSIENY
+401 KNGVVLLEKKSIETY
-416 RKSNPQLSVQAKI
+416 RKNNPQLSVQAKI

-461 NCKVHFGK
+461 SCKVHFGR
-469 DEWKGSLFDLYEEFL
+469 DEWKGSLFELYEEFL
-484 KGQRKT
+484 AGQRKK
-490 GSKVYVEQGKYDVY
+490 GNKIFVEQRNYDVY

-609 HGSFSIYPAEPIL
+609 HGNFSIYPAEPIL
-622 RHGNPVSMS
+622 RHGNPVCVT
-631 AYDTEEEMNRAVVST
+631 AYDTEEEMNRAVVEV
-646 IENWKKEGHGT
+646 IEKWKKEGHGT
-657 IAVICANEQE
+657 IAVICADEQE
-667 TTYVTQMLGKKMA
+667 AADVTVLLGNEME

-716 SKENYPAED
+716 SQAHYPAED

-740 ELAVVHLNDLT
+740 ELAVVHVNDLT
-751 ELIATPVSEEKKLR
+751 ELIAAPVRSEKKLR
-765 SLETLQDT
+765 SLERSQDT
-773 VRVAAPRII
+773 LRVATPRVVQ
-782 PKITEEKKQSELAR
+782 KITEEKKQAELAK

-807 NQPKKS
+807 NQTQ
-813 GEPVVRTAEKAA
+813 TAEKTI
-825 EQSLEKP
+825 EKP
-832 AKKVQESVVGK
+832 VQKVQESVVRK
-843 SEQKL
+843 PVEVSQNAQEV
-848 QKRTIGKTPELP
+848 
-860 ETEPEMNTSP
+860 NTSP
-870 YQFNSIVEPEKL
+870 YPFNSVVEKEKL
-882 TPKGHSRIDC
+882 TPKGHNRVDC
-892 GVRWVKKAK
+892 AVRWVKKSK
-901 TFVEFVSNYGILR
+901 LFVDFVSNYGILR
-914 VTPVTEEIVRVQ
+914 VTPVTEEMARVQ
-926 FARGQVN
+926 FIRGQVDHFESGN
-933 SFADGR
+933 WS
-939 WKYTGAET
+939 YTGEKRT
-947 VSFTT
+947 TFTT
-952 RENAT
+952 RENTT
-957 VYEILTKKLIIRI
+957 VYDIMTKKLIIRI
-970 TKKTGALAFL
+970 EKKSGALAFF
-980 DPKGT
+980 DAKGT
-985 LLLKESEK
+985 LLVKESGK

-999 PDIAKTWNYFEWE
+999 PDIRKTWTYFEWP
-1012 KNEKLVAKGI
+1012 KNEKLVAKGM
-1022 LDTELEQVNGKARY
+1022 LDTDLERVSGKARY
-1036 ISIGGKQK
+1036 ISVGGKKK
-1044 RMPLLLSKKGYGIS
+1044 RMPLLLSQKGYGIS
-1058 VSAEHTA
+1058 VSAEDTV
-1065 SFCGVGVYG
+1065 SFCDVGMHG

-1081 EAQIDYYVLFGANN
+1081 ESQIDYYVLFGGSN

>member
-1 MRRLK
+1 MK
-6 NEVCLFLRTPHYVL
+6 EFGVT
-20 YNKSYYKSI
+20 
-29 PFFEKVLEYFR
+29 
-40 NRETEIVKGCA
+40 REA
-51 QEDQKE
+51 
-57 EIQMKV
+57 
-63 LGIGREEE
+63 E
-71 EQQLQKILEV
+71 EQQLKKILSV
-81 AQKNLERTEKR
+81 AQENLKR
-92 QAGLSEQLKEMLE
+92 AEGHQKGLSEQLKDMLD
-105 SFDASDKEM
+105 SYDTRDKEVL
-114 QALWNNTESLF
+114 ALWHNTESLF
-125 QESKREILRSRKA
+125 QESKRDLLRCIKA
-138 SKKPYF
+138 RKKPYF
-144 GRIDFTGAGL
+144 GRIDFKDADL
-154 TESESY
+154 SEPESY
-160 YVGRVGISLDGVEP
+160 YVGRVGISPDGVEQ
-174 LVIDWRAPIASV
+174 LVIDWRAPMASV
-186 YYENALGT
+186 YYENALGN

-199 KDTTE
+199 KDTKE
-204 DETRVQEIDLFRKR
+204 NETKVHEIDLFRKR
-218 TYEIEEGK
+218 TYEIEDDK

-239 DLLTKYLAK
+239 ELLTKCLAK

-261 QKEQNTIIRMSPK
+261 QKEQNAIIRKSPR

-344 TRLLYED
+344 IRLLYED

-356 YEIVPT
+356 YRVVAVEQK
-362 DSNDKEAY
+362 NKEAY

-375 AWFHELEAFCEEYEA
+375 AWFHALEAFCAEYEEKIIPRES
-390 NVIPTETVVIE
+390 VIIE
-401 KNGTVLLEKKSIENY
+401 KTGVVLLEKKSIENY
-416 RKSNPQLSVQAKI
+416 RKSNPQLSVQEKI

-451 TPEEKKELNR
+451 TPEEKKELTR
-461 NCKVHFGK
+461 ACKVHFGR

-484 KGQRKT
+484 EGQRKC
-490 GSKVYVEQGKYDVY
+490 GSKIFVEHGNYDVY

-534 DFGMMVYATLAY
+534 DFGMMVYATLEY

-574 LRKLILTGDYDNFGI
+574 LRKLILTGDYDSFGI

-596 TVEISEFATEILR
+596 TVEISEFATEVLR

-622 RHGNPVSMS
+622 RHGNPVSMQ
-631 AYDTEEEMNRAVVST
+631 AYDTEAEMNRAVVSI
-646 IENWKKEGHGT
+646 IENWKKEGHET

-667 TTYVTQMLGKKMA
+667 TAEVTQILGKEIA

-765 SLETLQDT
+765 SLEKSQDML
-773 VRVAAPRII
+773 RVAAPRVIH
-782 PKITEEKKQSELAR
+782 KVTEEEKQDELAKF
-796 ILERTTKRYGL
+796 LERTTKRYGL
-807 NQPKKS
+807 NQSQK
-813 GEPVVRTAEKAA
+813 PVH
-825 EQSLEKP
+825 KP
-832 AKKVQESVVGK
+832 VQKVQEKTVEKTAVI
-843 SEQKL
+843 QKEV
-848 QKRTIGKTPELP
+848 PA
-860 ETEPEMNTSP
+860 TEPEINTSP
-870 YQFNSIVEPEKL
+870 YQFATVVETGKL

-892 GVRWVKKAK
+892 SVRWVKKSK
-901 TFVEFVSNYGILR
+901 TFVEFVSNYGTLR
-914 VTPVTEEIVRVQ
+914 VTPVTEEVVRVQ
-926 FARGQVN
+926 FIRGQAD
-933 SFADGR
+933 SFADGN
-939 WKYTGAET
+939 WKYTGENKA
-947 VSFTT
+947 SFTT
-952 RENAT
+952 RENAV
-957 VYEILTKKLIIRI
+957 VYEIITKKLIVRME
-970 TKKTGALAFL
+970 KKNGAISFL
-980 DPKGT
+980 DTKGT
-985 LLLKESEK
+985 LLFKESGK

-999 PDIAKTWNYFEWE
+999 PDVLKTWNYFEWA
-1012 KNEKLVAKGI
+1012 KNERIVAKGI
-1022 LDTELEQVNGKARY
+1022 LDTDLEQVNGKARY
-1036 ISIGGKQK
+1036 ISIGGKRK
-1044 RMPLLLSKKGYGIS
+1044 RMPLLLSQKGYGIS
-1058 VSAEHTA
+1058 ISAENTV

-1074 QYICTEN
+1074 QYICTEQ
-1081 EAQIDYYVLFGANN
+1081 ETKIDYYVLLGGSN

>member
-1 MRRLK
+1 
-6 NEVCLFLRTPHYVL
+6 
-20 YNKSYYKSI
+20 
-29 PFFEKVLEYFR
+29 
-40 NRETEIVKGCA
+40 
-51 QEDQKE
+51 
-57 EIQMKV
+57 MKV
-63 LGIGREEE
+63 LGISREEE
-71 EQQLQKILEV
+71 EQQLERILEV
-81 AQKNLERTEKR
+81 AQNNLERTER
-92 QAGLSEQLKEMLE
+92 HQAGLSEQLKEMLD
-105 SFDASDKEM
+105 SFDARDKEM

-125 QESKREILRSRKA
+125 QESKRELLRCMKA
-138 SKKPYF
+138 RKKPYF

-154 TESESY
+154 SEPESY
-160 YVGRVGISLDGVEP
+160 YVGRVGLSLNGVEP
-174 LVIDWRAPIASV
+174 LVIDWRAPMASV
-186 YYENALGT
+186 YYENALGS

-204 DETRVQEIDLFRKR
+204 DETRVHEIDLFRKR
-218 TYEIEEGK
+218 TYEIEEDK
-226 LIDFFDS
+226 LIDFYDS

-261 QKEQNTIIRMSPK
+261 QKEQNAIIRMSPK

-318 LLNYI
+318 LLDYI

-339 MEQLF
+339 MEQLLV
-344 TRLLYED
+344 RLLYED

-356 YEIVPT
+356 YAVVATNP
-362 DSNDKEAY
+362 NDKAAY
-370 RKGEY
+370 RKGES
-375 AWFHELEAFCEEYEA
+375 AWFHELEAFCEEYEERI
-390 NVIPTETVVIE
+390 IPTETVVIE

-436 LGRLENELTGKSVSY
+436 LSRLENELTGKSVSY

-461 NCKVHFGK
+461 SCKVHFGR
-469 DEWKGSLFDLYEEFL
+469 DEWKGSLFELYEEFL
-484 KGQRKT
+484 AGQRKK
-490 GSKVYVEQGKYDVY
+490 GYKIFVEPGKYDVY

-574 LRKLILTGDYDNFGI
+574 LRELILTGDYDNFGI

-609 HGSFSIYPAEPIL
+609 HGNFSIYPAEPIL
-622 RHGNPVSMS
+622 RHGNPVSTS
-631 AYDTEEEMNRAVVST
+631 SYTTEEEMNRAVVS
-646 IENWKKEGHGT
+646 IIKNWEKEGHGT
-657 IAVICANEQE
+657 IAIICADEQE
-667 TTYVTQMLGKKMA
+667 TAYVTQILGKEIT
-680 LADNN
+680 LADNHL
-685 PETAVFDE
+685 ETAVFDE

-716 SKENYPAED
+716 SKEHYPSED
-725 QYVKLL
+725 RYVKLL

-740 ELAVVHLNDLT
+740 ELAVVHMNDLT
-751 ELIATPVSEEKKLR
+751 DLIAAPVSEEKKLR
-765 SLETLQDT
+765 SLESQKDML
-773 VRVAAPRII
+773 RVATPRVI
-782 PKITEEKKQSELAR
+782 PKITEEKKQDELAK

-807 NQPKKS
+807 NQPKQS
-813 GEPVVRTAEKAA
+813 EKIIEEASENGLVSAVGNVTENAA
-825 EQSLEKP
+825 GKLS
-832 AKKVQESVVGK
+832 QEIS
-843 SEQKL
+843 
-848 QKRTIGKTPELP
+848 
-860 ETEPEMNTSP
+860 ETEPEINTSP
-870 YQFNSIVEPEKL
+870 YQFNSIVEKEKL
-882 TPKGHSRIDC
+882 IPKGHSRIDC
-892 GVRWVKKAK
+892 GVRWVKKSK
-901 TFVEFVSNYGILR
+901 QFVEFVSNYGILR
-914 VTPVTEEIVRVQ
+914 VTPLSEQIVRVQ
-926 FARGQVN
+926 FVRGQLN
-933 SFADGR
+933 SFVDGNR
-939 WKYTGAET
+939 KYAVEEK

-957 VYEILTKKLIIRI
+957 VYEIVTKKLVVRVD
-970 TKKTGALAFL
+970 KKSGALAFL
-980 DPKGT
+980 DTKGT
-985 LLLKESEK
+985 VLFKEAGK

-999 PDIAKTWNYFEWE
+999 PELLKTWNYFDWE

-1022 LDTELEQVNGKARY
+1022 LDDDLQQVNGKARY
-1036 ISIGGKQK
+1036 ISIGGKRK

-1058 VSAEHTA
+1058 VSAEHTVA
-1065 SFCGVGVYG
+1065 FCGVGMYG

-1081 EAQIDYYVLFGANN
+1081 ETQIDYYVLFGGSN
-1095 EENLRLYKL
+1095 EENLRLYKRM
-1104 LK
+1104 K

>member
-1 MRRLK
+1 
-6 NEVCLFLRTPHYVL
+6 
-20 YNKSYYKSI
+20 
-29 PFFEKVLEYFR
+29 
-40 NRETEIVKGCA
+40 
-51 QEDQKE
+51 
-57 EIQMKV
+57 MKV
-63 LGIGREEE
+63 LGISREEE
-71 EQQLQKILEV
+71 EKQLEKILKV
-81 AQKNLERTEKR
+81 AQNNLERIEKR
-92 QAGLSEQLKEMLE
+92 QEGLSEQLKEMLE
-105 SFDASDKEM
+105 NFDVNDKEA
-114 QALWNNTESLF
+114 QALWNNTEAMYHASNRDL
-125 QESKREILRSRKA
+125 LRSVKA
-138 SKKPYF
+138 RRKPYF
-144 GRIDFTGAGL
+144 GRIDFTAVGVS
-154 TESESY
+154 EPESY
-160 YVGRVGISLDGVEP
+160 YVGRVGISMNGVEP
-174 LVIDWRAPIASV
+174 LVIDWRAPMASV

-204 DETRVQEIDLFRKR
+204 DETRVHEIDLFRKR
-218 TYEIEEGK
+218 TYEIEEDK

-261 QKEQNTIIRMSPK
+261 QKEQNAIIRMSPK

-318 LLNYI
+318 LLDYI

-356 YEIVPT
+356 YNIVAVNP
-362 DSNDKEAY
+362 NDKSAY
-370 RKGEY
+370 RKGEF
-375 AWFHELEAFCEEYEA
+375 AWFHDLEAFCEDYEKS
-390 NVIPTETVVIE
+390 VIPSDTVIIE
-401 KNGTVLLEKKSIENY
+401 KNGVVLLEKTSIENY
-416 RKSNPQLSVQAKI
+416 RKSNPQMSVQAKI

-436 LGRLENELTGKSVSY
+436 LGKLENELTGKSVSY

-461 NCKVHFGK
+461 SCKVHFGR
-469 DEWKGSLFDLYEEFL
+469 DEWKGSLFELYEEFL
-484 KGQRKT
+484 KVQRT
-490 GSKVYVEQGKYDVY
+490 RGNKVFVEYGRYDVY

-574 LRKLILTGDYDNFGI
+574 LRELILTGDYDNFGV

-622 RHGNPVSMS
+622 RHGNPVQTS
-631 AYDTEEEMNRAVVST
+631 AYGSEAEMNRAVVNI

-667 TTYVTQMLGKKMA
+667 TVAVTAWLGKEIA

-716 SKENYPAED
+716 SGEKYPAED
-725 QYVKLL
+725 RFVKLL

-740 ELAVVHLNDLT
+740 ELAVVHLSDLT
-751 ELIATPVSEEKKLR
+751 ELIGTPVSEEKKLR
-765 SLETLQDT
+765 SLEGMQDT
-773 VRVAAPRII
+773 IKVATPRII
-782 PKITEEKKQSELAR
+782 PKITEGKKQDELAR

-807 NQPKKS
+807 NQPKTS
-813 GEPVVRTAEKAA
+813 EEPVVKKAEKEA
-825 EQSLEKP
+825 ESIAKMTNKP
-832 AKKVQESVVGK
+832 V
-843 SEQKL
+843 QKL
-848 QKRTIGKTPELP
+848 QGKTVGKAAKIS
-860 ETEPEMNTSP
+860 ETELEINPSP
-870 YQFNSIVEPEKL
+870 YQFNSIVEAEKL
-882 TPKGHSRIDC
+882 TPKGHGRVDC
-892 GVRWVKKAK
+892 AVRWVKKSK
-901 TFVEFVSNYGILR
+901 TSVDFVSSYGILR

-926 FARGQVN
+926 FVRGQAD
-933 SFADGR
+933 SFADGSWR
-939 WKYTGAET
+939 YTGEET
-947 VSFTT
+947 VSFAT

-957 VYEILTKKLIIRI
+957 VYEIATRKLAVCIEKKS
-970 TKKTGALAFL
+970 GALTFL
-980 DPKGT
+980 DRKGAV
-985 LLLKESEK
+985 LFKEAGK

-999 PDIAKTWNYFEWE
+999 PDISKTWNYFEWP
-1012 KNEKLVAKGI
+1012 KNEMLVAKGI
-1022 LDTELEQVNGKARY
+1022 LDTDLQQVNGKARY
-1036 ISIGGKQK
+1036 ISIGGKKK
-1044 RMPLLLSKKGYGIS
+1044 RMPLLLSRKGYGIS
-1058 VSAEHTA
+1058 ISAEDTVA
-1065 SFCGVGVYG
+1065 FCGVGVYG
-1074 QYICTEN
+1074 QYICTEK
-1081 EAQIDYYVLFGANN
+1081 EQQIDYYVLFGGNHQ
-1095 EENLRLYKL
+1095 ENLRLYKFL
-1104 LK
+1104 Q

>member
-1 MRRLK
+1 
-6 NEVCLFLRTPHYVL
+6 
-20 YNKSYYKSI
+20 
-29 PFFEKVLEYFR
+29 
-40 NRETEIVKGCA
+40 
-51 QEDQKE
+51 
-57 EIQMKV
+57 MKV
-63 LGIGREEE
+63 LGTDRKTE
-71 EQQLQKILEV
+71 EQQLKKILEV

-114 QALWNNTESLF
+114 QALWNNTEFLF

-154 TESESY
+154 TEPESY
-160 YVGRVGISLDGVEP
+160 YVGRAGISLNGVEP

-199 KDTTE
+199 KDATE
-204 DETRVQEIDLFRKR
+204 DETKVQEIELFRKR
-218 TYEIEEGK
+218 TYEIEDGK

-261 QKEQNTIIRMSPK
+261 QKEQNAIIRMSPK

-318 LLNYI
+318 LLDYI

-339 MEQLF
+339 MEQLL

-351 WDDKK
+351 WDEKK
-356 YEIVPT
+356 HNVVSVDT
-362 DSNDKEAY
+362 KNKEAFK
-370 RKGEY
+370 KGEY
-375 AWFHELEAFCEEYEA
+375 AWFRELEAFCEEYEERI
-390 NVIPTETVVIE
+390 IPTEPVVIE

-416 RKSNPQLSVQAKI
+416 RKNNPQLSVQAKI

-461 NCKVHFGK
+461 SCKVHFGK
-469 DEWKGSLFDLYEEFL
+469 DEWKGSLFELYEAFL
-484 KGQRKT
+484 KSQREK
-490 GSKVYVEQGKYDVY
+490 GNKIFVEPGNYDVY

-596 TVEISEFATEILR
+596 TVEISEYATEILR
-609 HGSFSIYPAEPIL
+609 HGNFSIYPAEPIL
-622 RHGNPVSMS
+622 RHGNPVNTT
-631 AYDTEEEMNRAVVST
+631 AYDTEEEMNRAVVS
-646 IENWKKEGHGT
+646 IIKNWEKEGHGT
-657 IAVICANEQE
+657 IAVICADEQE
-667 TTYVTQMLGKKMA
+667 TADVTRMLGKEIT

-685 PETAVFDE
+685 LETAVFDE

-716 SKENYPAED
+716 SKEHYPAED
-725 QYVKLL
+725 RYVKLL

-740 ELAVVHLNDLT
+740 ELAVVHLHDLT
-751 ELIATPVSEEKKLR
+751 ELIAAPVSEEKKLR
-765 SLETLQDT
+765 SLESSKDML
-773 VRVAAPRII
+773 RVATPRVI
-782 PKITEEKKQSELAR
+782 PKITEEKKQDELAK

-807 NQPKKS
+807 NQPKKAVEITVEKS
-813 GEPVVRTAEKAA
+813 VETPVQNMQKVTVGKPVQNVQRTVNGNQPEAPEA
-825 EQSLEKP
+825 EQE
-832 AKKVQESVVGK
+832 
-843 SEQKL
+843 
-848 QKRTIGKTPELP
+848 I
-860 ETEPEMNTSP
+860 NTSP
-870 YQFNSIVEPEKL
+870 HQFNSIVEKEKL
-882 TPKGHSRIDC
+882 IPKGHGRIDC
-892 GVRWVKKAK
+892 GVRWVKKSK
-901 TFVEFVSNYGILR
+901 SFVDFVSNYGILR
-914 VTPVTEEIVRVQ
+914 VTPYAEEVVRVQ
-926 FARGQVN
+926 FVRGQ
-933 SFADGR
+933 SDTFSEGK
-939 WKYTGAET
+939 WKYTGEEK
-947 VSFTT
+947 VSFST
-952 RENAT
+952 RENST
-957 VYEILTKKLIIRI
+957 VYEIATKKLAVCID
-970 TKKTGALAFL
+970 KKSGALTFL
-980 DPKGT
+980 DKKGVV
-985 LLLKESEK
+985 LFKESGK

-999 PDIAKTWNYFEWE
+999 PELSKTWNYFEWE
-1012 KNEKLVAKGI
+1012 KNDKIVAKGI
-1022 LDTELEQVNGKARY
+1022 LDDDLQQVNGKARY
-1036 ISIGGKQK
+1036 ISIGGKKK

-1065 SFCGVGVYG
+1065 AFCGVGLYG
-1074 QYICTEN
+1074 QYIYTEN
-1081 EAQIDYYVLFGANN
+1081 ETQIDYYCLFGGSN

>member
-1 MRRLK
+1 
-6 NEVCLFLRTPHYVL
+6 
-20 YNKSYYKSI
+20 
-29 PFFEKVLEYFR
+29 
-40 NRETEIVKGCA
+40 
-51 QEDQKE
+51 
-57 EIQMKV
+57 MKV
-63 LGIGREEE
+63 LGTDRKTE
-71 EQQLQKILEV
+71 EQQLKKILEV
-81 AQKNLERTEKR
+81 AQNNLERTER
-92 QAGLSEQLKEMLE
+92 HQAGLSEQLKEMLD
-105 SFDASDKEM
+105 SFDARDKEM
-114 QALWNNTESLF
+114 QAMWNNTESLF
-125 QESKREILRSRKA
+125 QESKRELLRCMKA
-138 SKKPYF
+138 RKKPYF

-154 TESESY
+154 TEPESY
-160 YVGRVGISLDGVEP
+160 YVGRVGISESGVEP
-174 LVIDWRAPIASV
+174 FVIDWRAPMASV

-204 DETRVQEIDLFRKR
+204 DETRVHEIDLFRKR
-218 TYEIEEGK
+218 TYEIAEDK
-226 LIDFFDS
+226 LVDFFDS

-239 DLLTKYLAK
+239 ELLTKYLAK

-261 QKEQNTIIRMSPK
+261 QKEQNAIIRMSPK

-297 ILYNYEQFRPVDF
+297 ILYNYDQFRPVDF

-318 LLNYI
+318 LLDYI

-339 MEQLF
+339 MEQLLI
-344 TRLLYED
+344 RLLYED
-351 WDDKK
+351 WDEKK
-356 YEIVPT
+356 HNVVAVDT
-362 DSNDKEAY
+362 KHSEAFK
-370 RKGEY
+370 KGEY
-375 AWFHELEAFCEEYEA
+375 AWFHALEAFCEEYEER
-390 NVIPTETVVIE
+390 VIPTEPVIIE
-401 KNGTVLLEKKSIENY
+401 KNGTVLLERKSIENY

-461 NCKVHFGK
+461 SCKIHFGR

-484 KGQRKT
+484 EGQRK
-490 GSKVYVEQGKYDVY
+490 GGKKIFVEQGKYDVY

-517 EIDPIREAS
+517 EVDPIREAS

-609 HGSFSIYPAEPIL
+609 HGNFSIYPAEPIL
-622 RHGNPVSMS
+622 RHGNPVSTT
-631 AYDTEEEMNRAVVST
+631 AYDTEEEMNRAVVR
-646 IENWKKEGHGT
+646 IIRNWEKEGHGT
-657 IAVICANEQE
+657 IAVICADERE
-667 TTYVTQMLGKKMA
+667 TAYVTEMLGKEIS

-685 PETAVFDE
+685 LETAVFDE

-716 SKENYPAED
+716 SGAHYPAED
-725 QYVKLL
+725 RYVKLL

-740 ELAVVHLNDLT
+740 ELAVVHLHDLT
-751 ELIATPVSEEKKLR
+751 DLIATPVSEEKKLR
-765 SLETLQDT
+765 SLESQKDML
-773 VRVAAPRII
+773 RVATPRVI
-782 PKITEEKKQSELAR
+782 PKITEEKKQDELAK

-807 NQPKKS
+807 NQPKKTVEIS
-813 GEPVVRTAEKAA
+813 VDKSAGKSVEKAA
-825 EQSLEKP
+825 EVP
-832 AKKVQESVVGK
+832 VQNIT
-843 SEQKL
+843 
-848 QKRTIGKTPELP
+848 RTANGNQPEISAG
-860 ETEPEMNTSP
+860 EPEINTSP
-870 YQFNSIVEPEKL
+870 YQFNSIVEKEKL

-892 GVRWVKKAK
+892 GVRWVKKSK
-901 TFVEFVSNYGILR
+901 TFVVFISNYGFLR
-914 VTPVTEEIVRVQ
+914 ITPFGEEVIRVQ
-926 FARGQVN
+926 FVRGQMTPFSEGKWTYAGEEKA
-933 SFADGR
+933 SF
-939 WKYTGAET
+939 
-947 VSFTT
+947 VT

-957 VYEILTKKLIIRI
+957 AYEIATKKLAVCVD
-970 TKKTGALAFL
+970 KKSGALTFL
-980 DPKGT
+980 DKKGVV
-985 LLLKESEK
+985 LFKEAGK

-999 PDIAKTWNYFEWE
+999 PDLLKTWNYFEWE
-1012 KNEKLVAKGI
+1012 KNDKIAAKGI
-1022 LDTELEQVNGKARY
+1022 LDGDLQQVNGKARY
-1036 ISIGGKQK
+1036 ISIGGKKK

-1058 VSAEHTA
+1058 VSAEHTVA
-1065 SFCGVGVYG
+1065 FCGVGMYG
-1074 QYICTEN
+1074 QYIYTEN
-1081 EAQIDYYVLFGANN
+1081 ETQIDYYVLFGGSN
-1095 EENLRLYKL
+1095 EENLRLYKCM
-1104 LK
+1104 K

>member
-1 MRRLK
+1 MR
-6 NEVCLFLRTPHYVL
+6 
-20 YNKSYYKSI
+20 
-29 PFFEKVLEYFR
+29 
-40 NRETEIVKGCA
+40 
-51 QEDQKE
+51 
-57 EIQMKV
+57 V
-63 LGIGREEE
+63 LGTGREEE
-71 EQQLQKILEV
+71 EQQLRKILEV

-92 QAGLSEQLKEMLE
+92 QEGLSEQLKEMLE
-105 SFDASDKEM
+105 NFDSRDKDA
-114 QALWNNTESLF
+114 QALWNNTEAMY
-125 QESKREILRSRKA
+125 QESNRELVRGMKA
-138 SKKPYF
+138 RKKPYF
-144 GRIDFTGAGL
+144 GRIDFRTA
-154 TESESY
+154 EFAEPESY
-160 YVGRVGISLDGVEP
+160 YVGRVGISETGVEP

-186 YYENALGT
+186 YYENSLGI
-194 CTYEV
+194 CAYEV
-199 KDTTE
+199 KDTKE
-204 DETRVQEIDLFRKR
+204 DETKVHEIDLFRKR
-218 TYEIEEGK
+218 TYEIEEDK
-226 LIDFFDS
+226 LIDFYDS

-261 QKEQNTIIRMSPK
+261 QKEQNAIIRMSPK

-356 YEIVPT
+356 YKIVPT
-362 DSNDKEAY
+362 DPNNKEAY
-370 RKGEY
+370 RKGES
-375 AWFHELEAFCEEYEA
+375 AWFRKLEAFCEDYEA
-390 NVIPTETVVIE
+390 KTISTDSVIIE
-401 KNGTVLLEKKSIENY
+401 MNGTVLLEQKSIENY
-416 RKSNPQLSVQAKI
+416 IRSNPQMSVQAKI

-436 LGRLENELTGKSVSY
+436 LGKLENELTGKSVSY
-451 TPEEKKELNR
+451 TPEEKKELKR
-461 NCKVHFGK
+461 NCKVHFGR
-469 DEWKGSLFDLYEEFL
+469 DEWKGSLFELYEAFL
-484 KGQRKT
+484 KEQRRD
-490 GSKVYVEQGKYDVY
+490 GSNIFVELGKYDVY

-534 DFGMMVYATLAY
+534 DFGMMVYSSLAY

-574 LRKLILTGDYDNFGI
+574 LRKLILTGDYDNFGT

-622 RHGNPVSMS
+622 RHGNPVRLS
-631 AYDTEEEMNRAVVST
+631 AYDTEEEMNRAAVDI
-646 IENWKKEGHGT
+646 IEGWKKEGHGT

-667 TTYVTQMLGKKMA
+667 ADYVTGVLGKVMP

-716 SKENYPAED
+716 SKKNYPAED

-740 ELAVVHLNDLT
+740 ELAVVHQNDLT

-765 SLETLQDT
+765 SLESRQDT
-773 VRVAAPRII
+773 LRVAAARIV
-782 PKITEEKKQSELAR
+782 PKFTEDKKQAELAK

-807 NQPKKS
+807 NQPKKAEEA
-813 GEPVVRTAEKAA
+813 GGKPIEKAIETPVGKA
-825 EQSLEKP
+825 
-832 AKKVQESVVGK
+832 QESAVGNPVHTVK
-843 SEQKL
+843 
-848 QKRTIGKTPELP
+848 TDVGGKTTQSS
-860 ETEPEMNTSP
+860 ETDPDLNASP
-870 YQFNSIVEPEKL
+870 YQFNSVVEAAKL
-882 TPKGHSRIDC
+882 TPKGHGRIDC
-892 GVRWVKKAK
+892 GVRWVTKSKQ
-901 TFVEFVSNYGILR
+901 FVDFVSNYGMLR
-914 VTPVTEEIVRVQ
+914 VTPITDEILRVQ
-926 FARGQVN
+926 FVRGQED
-933 SFADGR
+933 SFTEGK
-939 WKYTGAET
+939 WKYTEAKT
-947 VSFTT
+947 VSFVT

-957 VYEILTKKLIIRI
+957 GYEIATKKLVVRVE
-970 TKKTGALAFL
+970 KKSGAVAFY
-980 DPKGT
+980 DTKGT
-985 LLLKESEK
+985 LLFKESGK

-999 PDIAKTWNYFEWE
+999 PELLKTWNYFEWT
-1012 KNEKLVAKGI
+1012 KNERIVAKGI
-1022 LDTELEQVNGKARY
+1022 LDRDFEPVNGKARY
-1036 ISIGGKQK
+1036 ISIGGKKK
-1044 RMPLLLSKKGYGIS
+1044 RMPLLLSQKGYGIA
-1058 VSAEHTA
+1058 VSAEDTV
-1065 SFCGVGVYG
+1065 SFCGVGMYG

-1081 EAQIDYYVLFGANN
+1081 ETQIDYSVLFGGSN

-1104 LK
+1104 FV

>member
-1 MRRLK
+1 M
-6 NEVCLFLRTPHYVL
+6 
-20 YNKSYYKSI
+20 
-29 PFFEKVLEYFR
+29 
-40 NRETEIVKGCA
+40 
-51 QEDQKE
+51 
-57 EIQMKV
+57 
-63 LGIGREEE
+63 
-71 EQQLQKILEV
+71 
-81 AQKNLERTEKR
+81 
-92 QAGLSEQLKEMLE
+92 
-105 SFDASDKEM
+105 
-114 QALWNNTESLF
+114 
-125 QESKREILRSRKA
+125 
-138 SKKPYF
+138 
-144 GRIDFTGAGL
+144 
-154 TESESY
+154 
-160 YVGRVGISLDGVEP
+160 
-174 LVIDWRAPIASV
+174 
-186 YYENALGT
+186 
-194 CTYEV
+194 
-199 KDTTE
+199 KDTKE
-204 DETRVQEIDLFRKR
+204 DETKVHEIDLFRKR
-218 TYEIEEGK
+218 TYEIEEDK
-226 LIDFFDS
+226 LIDFYDS

-261 QKEQNTIIRMSPK
+261 QKEQNAIIRMSPR

-318 LLNYI
+318 LLDYI

-351 WDDKK
+351 WDEKK
-356 YEIVPT
+356 YKIVPT
-362 DSNDKEAY
+362 NPNDKAAY

-375 AWFHELEAFCEEYEA
+375 AWFHELEAFCEEYEERI
-390 NVIPTETVVIE
+390 IPTETVVIE
-401 KNGTVLLEKKSIENY
+401 KTGVVLLEKKSIENY
-416 RKSNPQLSVQAKI
+416 RKSNSQLSVQAKI

-436 LGRLENELTGKSVSY
+436 LGKLENELTGKSVSY

-461 NCKVHFGK
+461 SCKVHFGK
-469 DEWKGSLFDLYEEFL
+469 DEWKGSLFELYEAFL
-484 KGQRKT
+484 KSQREK
-490 GSKVYVEQGKYDVY
+490 GSKIFVEPGNYDVY

-609 HGSFSIYPAEPIL
+609 HGDFSIYPAEPIL
-622 RHGNPVSMS
+622 RHGNPVSTT
-631 AYDTEEEMNRAVVST
+631 AYESEEEMNRAVVD
-646 IENWKKEGHGT
+646 IIKNWEKEGHGT
-657 IAVICANEQE
+657 IAVICADEQE
-667 TTYVTQMLGKKMA
+667 TAYVTGMLGKEIT

-685 PETAVFDE
+685 LETAVFNE
-693 GVMVLPVEYTK
+693 GIMVLPVEYTK

-716 SKENYPAED
+716 SKEKYPSED

-765 SLETLQDT
+765 SLESQKDTL
-773 VRVAAPRII
+773 RVATARVV
-782 PKITEEKKQSELAR
+782 PKITEEKKQDELAR

-807 NQPKKS
+807 NQPKKTEKMTGKAS
-813 GEPVVRTAEKAA
+813 ENGLVSTAGKATKNVVEKTGQEMQRAPFGNSVQKAQQPV
-825 EQSLEKP
+825 
-832 AKKVQESVVGK
+832 
-843 SEQKL
+843 
-848 QKRTIGKTPELP
+848 GKTPEAP
-860 ETEPEMNTSP
+860 ETEQEINTSP
-870 YQFNSIVEPEKL
+870 YLFNSLVQAEKI
-882 TPKGHSRIDC
+882 TPKGHGRIDC
-892 GVRWVKKAK
+892 GVRWVTKSK
-901 TFVEFVSNYGILR
+901 TFVDFVSNYGILR
-914 VTPVTEEIVRVQ
+914 VTPITDEIIRVQ
-926 FARGQVN
+926 FVRGQSD
-933 SFADGR
+933 SFGDGN
-939 WKYTGAET
+939 WKYTGEEK

-952 RENAT
+952 KENTT
-957 VYEILTKKLIIRI
+957 VCEIATKKLSVCVD
-970 TKKTGALAFL
+970 KKSGALTFL
-980 DPKGT
+980 DKKGVV
-985 LLLKESEK
+985 LFKESGK

-999 PDIAKTWNYFEWE
+999 PELSKTWNYFEWA
-1012 KNEKLVAKGI
+1012 KNEKIVAKGI
-1022 LDTELEQVNGKARY
+1022 LDDDLQQVNGKARY
-1036 ISIGGKQK
+1036 ISIGGKKK
-1044 RMPLLLSKKGYGIS
+1044 RMPLLLSQKGYGIS
-1058 VSAEHTA
+1058 VYAEHTVA
-1065 SFCGVGVYG
+1065 FCGVGMYG

-1081 EAQIDYYVLFGANN
+1081 ETQIDYYVLFGGSN
-1095 EENLRLYKL
+1095 EENMRLYKR

>member
-1 MRRLK
+1 M
-6 NEVCLFLRTPHYVL
+6 E
-20 YNKSYYKSI
+20 
-29 PFFEKVLEYFR
+29 
-40 NRETEIVKGCA
+40 
-51 QEDQKE
+51 
-57 EIQMKV
+57 V
-63 LGIGREEE
+63 LGISREEE
-71 EQQLQKILEV
+71 EQQLERILAV
-81 AQKNLERTEKR
+81 AQSNLERTER
-92 QAGLSEQLKEMLE
+92 HQEGLSGQLKEMLG
-105 SFDASDKEM
+105 SYDSKDKEM
-114 QALWNNTESLF
+114 QALWHNTEALF
-125 QESKREILRSRKA
+125 QASNQELLRCIKA
-138 SKKPYF
+138 RKKPYF

-154 TESESY
+154 PEPESY
-160 YVGRVGISLDGVEP
+160 YVGRVGISVNGVEP
-174 LVIDWRAPIASV
+174 LVIDWRSPIASV

-199 KDTTE
+199 KDTKE
-204 DETRVQEIDLFRKR
+204 DETRVHEIDLFRKR
-218 TYEIEEGK
+218 TYEIEADK
-226 LIDFFDS
+226 LIDFYDS

-261 QKEQNTIIRMSPK
+261 QKEQNAIIRMSPR

-318 LLNYI
+318 LLDYI

-356 YEIVPT
+356 YKIVPT
-362 DSNDKEAY
+362 NPHDKDAY
-370 RKGEY
+370 QKGES
-375 AWFHELEAFCEEYEA
+375 AWFRALEAFCEEYEERIIPRES
-390 NVIPTETVVIE
+390 VIIE
-401 KNGTVLLEKKSIENY
+401 KNEVVLLEKNSIENY

-436 LGRLENELTGKSVSY
+436 LSRLENELTGKSVSY

-461 NCKVHFGK
+461 SCKVHFGK
-469 DEWKGSLFDLYEEFL
+469 DEWKGSLFDLYEAFL
-484 KGQRKT
+484 KEQRKS
-490 GSKVYVEQGKYDVY
+490 GSMIFAEKGKYDVY

-534 DFGMMVYATLAY
+534 DFGMMVYNTLAY

-609 HGSFSIYPAEPIL
+609 HGEFSIYPAEPIL
-622 RHGNPVSMS
+622 RHGNPVSTL
-631 AYDTEEEMNRAVVST
+631 AYDSEDEMNKAVVS
-646 IENWKKEGHGT
+646 IIRNWEKEGHGT
-657 IAVICANEQE
+657 IAVICADEEE
-667 TTYVTQMLGKKMA
+667 TADVTRMLGKEIT

-685 PETAVFDE
+685 LETAVFNE

-716 SKENYPAED
+716 SKEKYPAED

-740 ELAVVHLNDLT
+740 ELAVVHMHDLT
-751 ELIATPVSEEKKLR
+751 ELIAAPVSEEKKLR
-765 SLETLQDT
+765 SLERQQDLL
-773 VRVAAPRII
+773 RVATARVV
-782 PKITEEKKQSELAR
+782 PKITEEKKQDELAR

-807 NQPKKS
+807 NQPKTQAGPECSAKMS
-813 GEPVVRTAEKAA
+813 ESTVEKTTPKAQDGEKEMTVQKLPGRPVEKAA
-825 EQSLEKP
+825 E
-832 AKKVQESVVGK
+832 V
-843 SEQKL
+843 SEND
-848 QKRTIGKTPELP
+848 REI
-860 ETEPEMNTSP
+860 NTSP
-870 YQFNSIVEPEKL
+870 YAFNSIVEAKNI
-882 TPKGHSRIDC
+882 TPKGHGRIDC

-901 TFVEFVSNYGILR
+901 TFVDFVSNYGTLR
-914 VTPVTEEIVRVQ
+914 VTPVTDEIVRVQ
-926 FARGQVN
+926 FVRGQTD
-933 SFADGR
+933 SFGEGVWNYAGEE
-939 WKYTGAET
+939 KA
-947 VSFTT
+947 SFTT
-952 RENAT
+952 KENMT
-957 VYEILTKKLIIRI
+957 VYEISTKKFSVCVE
-970 TKKTGALAFL
+970 KKTGALTFL
-980 DPKGT
+980 DKKGVV
-985 LLLKESEK
+985 LLKESGK

-999 PDIAKTWNYFEWE
+999 PELSKTWNYFEWA
-1012 KNEKLVAKGI
+1012 KNEKIVAKGI
-1022 LDTELEQVNGKARY
+1022 LDDDLQQVNGKARY
-1036 ISIGGKQK
+1036 ISFGGKKK
-1044 RMPLLLSKKGYGIS
+1044 RMPLLLSQKGYGIS
-1058 VSAEHTA
+1058 VSAKNTVA
-1065 SFCGVGVYG
+1065 FCGVGVYG

-1081 EAQIDYYVLFGANN
+1081 ETQIDYYVLFGGSK
-1095 EENLRLYKL
+1095 EENVRLYKFL
-1104 LK
+1104 R